1 MKKFFIGLLSVFL
14 LIGAGI
20 LSACGS
26 NKVTLSLSSDY
37 VSIRLYSG
45 AEEGDIAQVTATVSG
60 GSSSISLINN
70 SQDKFS
76 YLTSTLSGGRTL
88 ITITGKSEGNGTLI
102 VRTAEGN
109 QLKTIN
115 VGVYSEVSAMTAKQE
130 EQTPYKNFAVRGA
143 TTQLDEN
150 ALITFS
156 PSENSRRTITWTF
169 ADGLLQTSGARIEGT
184 SLIIDEDYAQDTIVV
199 YPTTEKGVTIESGI
213 TLPVIEKIESA
224 LSLSY
229 SYSKSTDF
237 TAITEAVNL
246 NIVPNFAEDEESTL
260 YIKVNYIGNLS
271 ISHSVVDSLGQDA
284 QDKVLITQDGYD
296 TEGYPI
302 YQVVINDD
310 YKDKDI
316 NENFVITFNIG
327 YQQYDYSISTADT
340 PITLVARERVNNIRL
355 TNGDGEE
362 ITNGQSQVY
371 YSEYSNHYGEYYTV
385 DILPTTVQALN
396 NGYNISVEYTSAVT
410 DIIDGDL
417 SPITMYYYDN
427 VNDATR
433 EIRLVKNDN
442 GVFVTETPVSYSQ
455 IYIKANSNLLSS
467 ADGVV
472 DITFTSQ
479 ENPLVSKTIKAN
491 LIKAV
496 AEEDFVFEDAD
507 FSVNSSQRND
517 GGQINIEKEFTLN
530 GQTTIEGLLDVVTDS
545 SNVTLRLEQVS
556 NTNNSVTFKLILTLL
571 PSSYGITSTD
581 HYYFVNANGLQSETF
596 TIDIFLPL
604 EFANITFNNS
614 SDSVSSYKTSNVYY
628 DSTFSAIT
636 GDSTYNSTSY
646 LMLKNGST
654 TPINYRYNSSNGNQ
668 AVASIDVK
676 FFDYMTNDYSYEV
689 EDFKNLL
696 NSQDGLQTIFNGL
709 TSVSSYAYF
718 ASDNNS
724 ITTKNVGYT
733 YAVVSFTG
741 KGSGDNVDEN
751 GMVTFYRI
759 ILIESYI
766 YPGGFSIDNR
776 NVNLYARNTVATS
789 DQEST
794 TTTVNIDFNN
804 INITYD
810 DLSNFSFVSTR
821 KDSNGN
827 SIMGEMS
834 LNEENRSITWENGR
848 YTIENIVITSTGI
861 SFNIIALNT
870 MGQGSFSDELEVH
883 YRLAVDT
890 DQGIIN
896 RDCFWT
902 TINISIVDAQRV
914 ESVSW
919 DNASDDG
926 VYFEVGSDEIQYL
939 TFKTTPTNAR
949 NNSLMYVIT
958 DEDNNASTL
967 LLNVDSEIREDAVGL
982 SLNHNITEGING
994 YIYVLPQ
1001 DASYDNVITFYYKS
1015 NSVEYSGTV
1024 SVYDLSKTCSIS
1036 AFADMSWYEFLTGHA
1051 YFKSHTTGD
1060 VYDEI
1065 AFADILLRIDFT
1077 VADGRDFDHAY
1088 RIYDENGFN
1097 NIDPDTYYTVM
1108 NNIELTSERKPIS
1121 IFNGGLQGN
1130 SEDITIIYNNDNL
1143 IANNFAVTLNGTIR
1157 NITFT
1162 GNVTGY
1168 GFVVDTVS
1176 ESGLIE
1182 NVTVD
1187 VNELYPSTLS
1197 TQADTGV
1204 GGIAGTN
1211 NGTIRDSSVL
1221 GLNITASGNASYVG
1235 GIAGINAGT
1244 IYGSS
1249 VEFYNL
1255 NSIDETGTKAN
1266 AFSGGF
1272 VGGIAGQIVPS
1283 MTSATPSIEN
1293 SYVYNYTNQT
1303 SLSGISGVGAIIG
1316 YISTGSDVRIY
1327 KSFAV
1332 VYAPS
1337 GNMQAIYDSQGTVNS
1352 QSDYYIATKSNSSY
1366 SVMYYHGTNLSTGE
1380 TTGTSTNL
1388 VREGDDQF
1396 QSYVNSGYPHYPDVY
1411 QEPSVTT
1418 VNYPIQT
1425 YTDLNGYYR
1434 SLAVNENKG
1443 ILFYYS
1449 IDAMDLTESEQRDLD
1464 ALNTIT
1470 LAELVGEESISRNV
1484 IISSSNNRVID
1495 VKNNELIIRAT
1506 GDANITLSS
1515 KQDVTLSKTIAVKV
1529 LYGLSP
1535 MIVSW
1540 IDNAGNTNVVTN
1552 NSIINI
1558 QKTKTINFDF
1568 NFEKTYLTLGAG
1580 ATVYDFTQN
1589 DLKIAFEAVKADEDA
1604 EGKEVSISSTASAM
1618 SYQAIT
1624 DMNSVDTL
1632 VEFMPSVTAISG
1644 GNDSDYNTAVTE
1656 AFKKNF
1662 TISPSDGVIS
1672 FSVSE
1677 EGVPITPSTTA
1688 TLQVQIETTA
1698 QNDYQGFYPKITYN
1712 GRELV
1717 RKNGSITS
1725 GKNDLG
1731 LYYSATY
1738 NYSID
1743 RDSEPIL
1750 TAFVNLSSV
1759 KENEMSYTYQ
1769 FEITFA
1775 VADDYK
1781 SQVDQDMDFVVSFAS
1796 ASGSDSQYQNNGSST
1811 FELHLTRQQFT
1822 NIDVSNYSIASSQW
1836 WRDNNGNYYLQHTRD
1851 KLVGVVAPGSSSI
1864 LQISINP
1871 EFAYYDYME
1880 LSYSNAS
1887 VSNALSFQLLRPKS
1901 DFVDGSDSN
1910 QFIEVDS
1917 ENIQYIG
1924 DRVIYRP
1931 TDEEKLNGAI
1941 YFKVYVNTTVQSDN
1955 IINLTASFF
1964 NSEGGEPIS
1973 QVTSYLSISYLAEAQ
1988 VTIDGENTAYVAKG
2002 SSAEVQVQVRE
2013 DQELDSLTLSADL
2026 AMQGVSI
2033 SDISTPSTDPI
2044 TGIKTY
2050 TATLTLQIN
2059 ATATDN
2065 IITVQAQVSREIN
2078 DTEEVKL
2085 TYAYARIVEFK
2096 VDGENAVISDA
2107 DTENNLT
2114 VWLNV
2119 PKAFSVTYNLYPESY
2134 NYDTSDPESVETVNK
2149 LNEARQAFLDS
2160 QLYHNAPLANGQ
2172 EDLSVI
2178 NNTYAINYTINDEGN
2193 SLVAEPLSSRIVY
2206 VTQNGYSPVNDAGD
2220 GSSLSF
2226 SFDNEN
2232 NSVSISGNR
2241 VVTGVQLAIVTYVYT
2256 NGTVTPFYTRF
2267 TVNVK
2272 VYSDKDIPV
2281 SLYNATE
2288 FLNLDPAKYSSS
2300 ELPSAEDYILMN
2312 DIVIENYNPFDTT
2325 LIRSLD
2331 GNGYTI
2337 FIKSFDTSI
2346 TSSTKNIALFNNV
2359 LEDTTLKNVRVNL
2372 YNGGQIDLDISGFGT
2387 SSGTINIA
2395 GFAINNSGV
2404 ITNCEVVSYYSDD
2417 FVAGELGDI
2426 LVPACVQ
2433 HNNNAGINITLRNGA
2448 GTEPININSTSR
2460 IIPTVAGFVINNSGS
2475 ITNSRVGGDS
2485 VIVAGETI
2493 YTTMNGE
2500 QVPSGYVSA
2509 EEIELGIFYIEGQG
2523 NISGFIDTNSGAIS
2537 SSFAKNIDI
2546 TNESANFVTSGF
2558 VNRTTSNSQIIGS
2571 YVEGLESPDMDY
2583 SNAANVAA
2591 GNFAREGSSLK
2602 SKTGVI
2608 TGFVNQNDG
2617 VISDSYSNILIANED
2632 TTQGVYLAS
2641 GFVYINNSLIEN
2653 CYSASQI
2660 QNLKFNQ
2667 INFSGVDENGNLLAN
2682 GTYINCYYYD
2692 KSMYEGDSS
2701 SSNTTE
2707 SLYNTGVVIITNP
2720 LDTTVYYGFSLAD
2733 SEKDGIWRMDATRGI
2748 TLIEANTI
2756 SYSNRYVVEVD
2767 EDYEGATGSNA
2778 HVNGLYI
2785 LMYSTLQLEGSG
2797 RTINTSLGGENNPI
2811 LIADENDFAEVFGNS
2826 TSTNVQQYYNNS
2838 YIWGTYRLVNDI
2850 DLRDVVS
2857 DNSRVLPST
2866 TRAFAGILY
2875 GNGFEISNISIT
2887 ADDNRYLSYGLFA
2900 SIEPRNNTLPIVT
2913 NLTLNVSQVDAG
2925 NSILV
2930 GGLSGY
2936 IKNSYIINVSI
2947 NMSAG
2952 SGTVSGAN
2960 FAGALTGLAI
2970 GNNVFKRIEI
2980 TNPTVYAIKYNSLGI
2995 SDYMTTSKLY
3005 EFRNDVE
3012 NNLSITTPVNSTFA
3026 RRLESYSYAGS
3037 AIGYVD
3043 NYSSQATG
3051 FNANSEVYSVDNIKV
3066 SGIVNVRGEVAGG
3079 VFGLT
3084 GYQTNINDVGIE
3096 ITAPM
3101 ANNQSHII
3109 AMKYFAGGV
3118 VGQSFAKLTRVYAEY
3133 DSTTQYNIESNIGR
3147 YYQGNMT
3154 VERGATDIFYLP
3166 TSEYGY
3172 TQKYV
3177 GGLVGYAESG
3187 LIEIAYS
3194 KLNVI
3199 STSAEYVG
3207 GIVGGLEL
3215 DDSKTAY
3222 RYSTSKV
3229 SGSLYSTFVFNEVY
3243 ATGDVRAQEEEVK
3256 TTPNAGGI
3264 VGVIKGK
3271 SKNVAFL
3278 SVNPLN
3284 YISSTNYST
3293 GEEYLVNSTNASN
3306 IIGVNLLVGSVYA
3319 SSELSSGGSTWIEEN
3334 ITKTNYTDYF
3344 TIYKVLPNQEGVS
3357 DDSTASSNLTAETS
3371 VAVYESY
3378 FFNGQKRFFNLFGN
3392 FEARIEN
3399 NQENDQYYAIVS
3411 PYAYSSIV
3419 AGRSYT
3425 QEAFL
3430 SSGLWFSTNWDHDSL
3445 DQLFPTIRYQTTTSL
3460 IYLDAYQES
3469 IENAQNIMENNPNV
3483 TIVVRGYPTKESTEA
3498 DIVDIDLSEYV
3509 GSGQYFIP
3517 DTFTGTLVRYTSSA
3531 SLIIDAPLADAL
3543 QPGVSL
3549 INLSISFI
3557 PNSTSSSDGQVEVSA
3572 QGLVANSITEATISN
3587 LTLNIGTTKGIKLTG
3602 DSSSNF
3608 GLIAGEIA
3616 STSLDGITIHNGA
3629 TYTYNVSATPI
3640 TNAGI
3645 SSGTALLAVGD
3656 EDTNSDINV
3665 GLIAGSF
3672 VQNSTVR
3679 ITTVDGIKFEGFPKS
3694 DNGSN
3699 FNLLSVTSDGAIN
3712 VGGYFGQVTKGNG
3725 ALDLRINIYDINKIS
3740 YSSPSSPSSQS
3751 PYASINVTGGS
3762 GSNINLGGYFGSA
3775 SGLNRLGVHN
3785 DEQINTN
3792 ITLFANSSDDS
3803 KSINSIYAG
3812 ILAGSVTSSSM
3823 NSTNMQGSDIYGHLK
3838 IANDVTVNTLNAGG
3852 LIGSMTASAN
3862 LSYSNANSVN
3872 FEVVAVSSASDV
3884 TGNYS
3889 SLEDLNRNNLT
3900 RNDDGF
3906 YSYGTEA
3913 SRVNVGKGNVGGLV
3927 GYLEGSA
3934 FTANGLSVNNQAMG
3948 ISTNTESTN
3957 GYSFR
3962 LNATGSVNTGSV
3974 AGYVGSSSTLRISGT
3989 VQTATYFDVV
3999 SNHQDGIISI
4009 GGAVGNVDN
4018 ATSVAIGDSSN
4029 GYLYSGAAFVSAKH
4043 INYGGTVGYS
4053 NNSLLSVT
4061 RNLTAGVL
4069 KVYGSNSEG
4078 GTVNAGGFIGNINAG
4093 STTLSGNV
4101 AIGDVFIEYD
4111 DSSMQNE
4118 VNNPSSLQTLSIYYF
4133 GGLIGFFET
4142 NNSGDA
4148 TITAQN
4154 NATLF
4159 SNHNARYNDNKGTV
4173 GALFGSNVT
4182 NKSDAN
4188 ATINGNYYS
4197 HGVNLTSEDQTA
4209 YGTDLGYSEA
4219 YTNNGG
4225 YGANAVEQNEE
4236 QQDGYFIL
4244 SESNIGSI
4252 YNLSS
4257 STMKNWLNA
4266 YNSAGSKISPI
4277 LINNSNINIDNE
4289 HKPEMKFNGL
4299 NYYSL
4304 SSNIAFATSL
4314 YLNGDTNN
4322 KQLENIAIIGNG
4334 MIYSSDAYTATLVDS
4349 LTGFSYISS
4358 MSVDVDINLT
4368 DNGGGLV
4375 NKMYDNSMVYAVQ
4388 VRGTLEATGTNSIS
4402 LGGIVGTMYSG
4413 KIYDSST
4420 NLTLVYRAGNG
4431 NNEYNTGVIANANVY
4446 GITGT
4451 SDTLAEDKTSQNG
4464 DKYIVNTYATGKI
4477 QTMIDTNIYAFA
4489 NTTDKTLIDGT
4500 YTITKIDWN
4509 DYTTASKMTI
4519 ADSNGTILAYGGSG
4533 TISNS
4538 YYDLNALNLKGDTNL
4553 NNDINEGD
4561 MGAVSYDGNLKTRN
4575 KKAEKGS
4582 SETLFKSTAGL
4593 SSEFTSDIWFNSG
4606 YPTLKYGF
4614 MKISSLATADKSK
4627 FVNSSSLSGDD
4638 KDTYVEE
4645 TTYTRLA
4652 NNTKPTASN
4661 IATSAFDYYY
4671 LIPDYNVL
4679 TDLNNIKQ
4687 TSLDQ
4692 HNNKEIY
4699 INNFA
4704 LTNDIDMSRTTNSVT
4719 NASTALL
4726 NFVFNDGIFD
4736 GQSYT
4741 IDNLE
4746 QPLYHAIGL
4755 SDVAEK
4761 KDEEGNITTVA
4772 QDYTTIVK
4780 NLRITN
4786 ANVSNA
4792 GILAAG
4798 QITNATISNIT
4809 LSGSVNGLWKYS
4821 RAITADNETNSQAN
4835 NTEYVQYI
4843 TVGAL
4848 APFARNSYIF
4858 AVTNMA
4864 TVTVKEENSI
4874 SVAYNG
4880 SNSKNNTENGV
4891 SVGGIIG
4898 TSNDNKIV
4906 FSSNYGNVNTIA
4918 QIMLTVDNITSTTR
4932 SINTG
4937 GVVGAVVGGSISYSY
4952 NAASVLNNYADT
4964 NASSLSSNKGF
4975 FYTGGVAG
4983 YADSYNGT
4991 WPTFSYTYNSGVV
5004 KSGNKSN
5011 GIASINNQSVAVRAY
5026 AGGIVGYS
5034 AEAETTVDNSY
5045 NYGTVEALGKNGEYG
5060 FKYVDDNGTLKF
5072 AMYQKSIRNVYA
5084 YAIGYNVST
5093 SNAGALGT
5101 FKIYTGSQA
5110 EGKYLNYVPDS
5121 VFANGASSEKNDWLY
5136 TEDYSEM
5143 ADSVTQAFEKETD
5156 ELTSAYSYWSGFDNN
5171 WDDLWNALSS
5181 LGNIVASLFRPLNVD
5196 ANKSQYKFNLD
5207 KIVPNDGDEADV
5219 SILAYNSYGIPSSFS
5234 VKMEFE
5240 ITLNYK
5246 STGTRSS
5253 QVDILNLIS
5262 GWTVGIVIGNLASAV
5277 VSNML
5282 PGVGQAAAAGFLSL
5296 AMTTL
5301 AVSMTAAIVTG
5312 VGKLITIINNGLG
5325 DLGADYNA
5333 DNVLSGYDYYSI
5345 KLPATDLSFYY
5356 DQQLYNDGSQD
5367 IAVDDDNL
5375 LNSENVNATEDIR
5388 NTVNQA
5394 TSSDTAMNTSI
5405 DINGTTYNIA
5415 NNENI
5420 SSLLQAG
5427 VAMGSG
5433 TLTTSTLPYINNIGV
5448 YDITIESTSGSYSN
5462 VNATITSIS
5471 RNADGSVTFN
5481 YNYYTV
5487 ADEKGN
5493 AITGKYNVTI
5503 TCDYSQN
5510 YSFTTDKFSY
5520 VYLNDREFGIK
5531 LKDIFITDE
5540 NKEQAGVL
5548 DFNLNNLLFED
5559 DTIYYEDD
5567 GNRKTYDQVVML
5579 TKLDSNNNW
5588 LNETIYLAYQNN
5600 MLIYIPN
5607 TYLGSGRAVNKL
5619 TTMNEDDQEI
5629 DVDVIDENTY
5639 SLFTNLFSNTNYGMY
5654 IATGETTTET
5664 LSFNQGGS
5672 NSYQFTEE
5680 DLPGSISEKIE
5691 LSYGASKDLNSSS
5704 TSSIEN
5710 DSVSFIVKPTINS
5723 VESVTNDIEFNG
5735 SVIATYNNVDS
5746 VWQVSQDTISYTYN
5760 DQEYEISL
5768 SAIDGGIQMSIA
5780 NLNAIDNDTL
5790 NALISD
5796 IQRKITSQTSTIGQI
5811 TSNTNVALTYE
5822 YTLNPV
5828 GDFNSIGVYNKTAVL
5843 AYDVSGSTWVID
5855 ESVIESLEIF
5865 NNTGLSVQLAGNIL
5879 TFSVTGN
5886 SSTIDN
5892 TKTTIENFMSSIDM
5906 YYEDFTDT
5914 KTYEKGTAIT
5924 SKKIIST
5931 KDNDDFS
5938 VQYTVQSSLYEIT
5951 SKDNRL
5957 NVREDSTITVSLN
5970 SGNINISDGGYTLNG
5985 INVRVGTIKTQISK
5999 ELEWKLTRTDSVK
6012 GETAPSGSGY
6022 IKITG
6027 ENDKKIIRSI
6037 QSLNQGFSDDMPI
6050 IIKADDN
6057 IVTGIFSEQSISNSD
6072 VGEYN
6077 LVLDVDSSLGVVD
6090 NKLYVKMITNRKL
6103 NDNKID
6109 GVELEFYANHKLDQ
6123 DNNITIKYTMI
6134 LQEELLTYNME
6145 YLDENSSIFIY
6156 SLEKSTTSSVET
6168 SNLNEIG
6175 TLARLTLNDDGTYSF
6190 YAPSNEEEKNTSTYL
6205 VANIKEDNN
6214 LVYYSTLVAKENN
6227 ENEYDIEKCET
6238 ASTSGGPRSGN
6249 IEYIGQ
6255 VDSIYE
6261 INGKMYYFNK
6271 YSTGGVNYT
6280 LSDSTSTT
6288 LLDPN
6293 FDKFSI
6299 KLTTAA
6305 GDNNIS
6311 ISRELIDEIEFLVS
6325 NVDISSEANLMPDYS
6340 IAIINDSEIAL
6351 NGKYHIS
6358 DTFKLNYMNAEGGI
6372 SESEI
6377 KTSKVVNE
6385 YKKATVTY
6393 PEYQPHQIATGISDF
6408 GKFTVTKVDYVISQ
6422 IDDNGNIN
6430 IYLPSSTAPA
6440 STTIT
6445 ISVHPDNDSA
6455 ICEITA
6461 TTEETLDLDQENPIS
6476 TGAMESTKPTVAAP
6490 IILVNDIVLNDTT
6503 VTSHSPNV
6511 SIIGND
6517 YYISYSGRTLFA
6529 DSSADNQTYIKD
6541 LVILVENTLD
6551 DEYRGA
6557 IYSTFGKDANNND
6570 INDGIVIKNL
6580 KMFGSL
6586 SSYNNENPA
6595 LIAANGTFDDIESF
6609 VNIDARFDLSVS
6621 GEVVNHTQKTLS
6633 LFGNSKNIVN
6643 SDNTIN
6649 TDVAITNYGLIVV
6662 PNGIDGVNG
6671 EHGNDTNVSGTD
6683 GKVGEDG
6690 ASIQAFSNANANNS
6704 KVMSNSGILRVG
6716 DGGNAGAGG
6725 STYYVLGTD
6734 GIADS
6739 NGDGIADAKDSAEF
6753 SENDASIGK
6762 AATKES
6768 VSINDDGE
6776 EVKTT
6781 VAGVG
6786 EEGTISGFK
6795 DGSESISYAGSIALN
6810 GVQGRRPF
6818 YEILFQSKS
6827 LGNAATIDPLKDYHL
6842 LIIDGK
6848 GNQALTFDGSHGDNF
6863 VSYNEETGGG
6873 INTLSDKQKKLLA
6886 YLFGFGYNS
6895 NDGFYYSDETGSP
6908 IVPTD
6913 EDGNVKVADNDKYN

>member
-1 MKKFFIGLLSVFL
+1 MKFTARCLKYSFFTDIKQGGRMKKFFIGLLSVFL

-70 SQDKFS
+70 SQDKFGYS
-76 YLTSTLSGGRTL
+76 TSTLSGGRTL
-88 ITITGKSEGNGTLI
+88 ITITGKGEGNGTLI

-109 QLKTIN
+109 QSKTIN
-115 VGVYSEVSAMTAKQE
+115 VEVYSEVSAMSAKQE

-213 TLPVIEKIESA
+213 TLPVIDKITSA

-246 NIVPNFAEDEESTL
+246 NIVPNFAEDEQSTL

-302 YQVVINDD
+302 YQVVINED

-327 YQQYDYSISTADT
+327 YQQYDSSISTADT

-355 TNGDGEE
+355 TNVDGEE

-371 YSEYSNHYGEYYTV
+371 YSEYSNDYGEYYTV

-410 DIIDGDL
+410 NIIDGDL

-427 VNDATR
+427 VNGATR

-442 GVFVTETPVSYSQ
+442 GAFVTETPVSYSQ

-496 AEEDFVFEDAD
+496 AEEDFEFEDAD

-571 PSSYGITSTD
+571 PTSYGITSTD

-614 SDSVSSYKTSNVYY
+614 SDSVSSSKTSSVYY

-636 GDSTYNSTSY
+636 GNSTYNSTSY

-676 FFDYMTNDYSYEV
+676 FFDYMTNDHSYEV

-696 NSQDGLQTIFNGL
+696 NSQDGLQEIFDGL

-766 YPGGFSIDNR
+766 YPGGFSINNR
-776 NVNLYARNTVATS
+776 YVNLYARNTVATS

-821 KDSNGN
+821 EDSNGN
-827 SIMGEMS
+827 SIMGEMY
-834 LNEENRSITWENGR
+834 LNEENRSITWKNGR

-902 TINISIVDAQRV
+902 TISISIVDAQRV

-926 VYFEVGSDEIQYL
+926 VYFEVGSEETQYL

-982 SLNHNITEGING
+982 RLNHNITEGING

-1036 AFADMSWYEFLTGHA
+1036 AFAGMSWYEFLTGHA

-1065 AFADILLRIDFT
+1065 SFADILLRIDFT

-1088 RIYDENGFN
+1088 RIYDEKGFN
-1097 NIDPDTYYTVM
+1097 KIDPDTYYTVM
-1108 NNIELTSERKPIS
+1108 NNIELTSERNRIS

-1130 SEDITIIYNNDNL
+1130 SEDITIIYNNDNS
-1143 IANNFAVTLNGTIR
+1143 IANNFAETLNGTIR

-1197 TQADTGV
+1197 TQADAGV

-1211 NGTIRDSSVL
+1211 NGTISNSSVL
-1221 GLNITASGNASYVG
+1221 GLNITAENAYVG

-1255 NSIDETGTKAN
+1255 KSLDETGTTKAN
-1266 AFSGGF
+1266 AFSGGY
-1272 VGGIAGQIVPS
+1272 VGGIVGQIVQS
-1283 MTSATPSIEN
+1283 TTSTTPTIEN
-1293 SYVYNYTNQT
+1293 SYVYNYTSQYT
-1303 SLSGISGVGAIIG
+1303 LSGLDGVGAIVGNIA
-1316 YISTGSDVRIY
+1316 TDANVTIY

-1332 VYAPS
+1332 VWYE
-1337 GNMQAIYDSQGTVNS
+1337 GDMFAIGTNDGGTINN

-1366 SVMYYHGTNLSTGE
+1366 RVMYYYGTNLSTGE

-1434 SLAVNENKG
+1434 SLEVNDKKG

-1470 LAELVGEESISRNV
+1470 LAELVGEESISRNI
-1484 IISSSNNRVID
+1484 IISSSNKKVVD

-1506 GDANITLSS
+1506 GDVSITLSS

-1580 ATVYDFTQN
+1580 ATNYDFTQN
-1589 DLKIAFEAVKADEDA
+1589 DLTIEYKAVKADEDA
-1604 EGKEVSISSTASAM
+1604 EGDVVSISSTASAM

-1624 DMNSVDTL
+1624 NMNSVDTL
-1632 VEFMPSVTAISG
+1632 VEFMPSVTAINGVS
-1644 GNDSDYNTAVTE
+1644 DSDYNTAVTE

-1698 QNDYQGFYPKITYN
+1698 QNDYQGFYPKIAYN

-1717 RKNGSITS
+1717 RENGPITS
-1725 GKNDLG
+1725 GENASG
-1731 LYYSATY
+1731 QLYYSATY

-1750 TAFVNLSSV
+1750 TAYVNLSSASQNG
-1759 KENEMSYTYQ
+1759 EGESARSYIYR
-1769 FEITFA
+1769 FDITFS
-1775 VADDYK
+1775 VYDKYK

-1822 NIDVSNYSIASSQW
+1822 NIDVSNYSIAKSEW
-1836 WRDNNGNYYLQHTRD
+1836 TTLNNNNYYLQHTRK

-1901 DFVDGSDSN
+1901 DFVANAESDL
-1910 QFIEVDS
+1910 FVEVNS
-1917 ENIQYIG
+1917 ANIQYIG

-1931 TDEEKLNGAI
+1931 TDKEKLIGAI

-2002 SSAEVQVQVRE
+2002 SSAEVRVQVRE
-2013 DQELDSLTLSADL
+2013 DQELDSLTLSADS

-2033 SDISTPSTDPI
+2033 SDISTPSSDPI

-2059 ATATDN
+2059 ATADNN

-2085 TYAYARIVEFK
+2085 TNAYARVVEFK

-2134 NYDTSDPESVETVNK
+2134 NYDTSDHESVETVNK
-2149 LNEARQAFLDS
+2149 LNEVRQEFLDS
-2160 QLYHNAPLANGQ
+2160 QLYHNAEG
-2172 EDLSVI
+2172 LSVI
-2178 NNTYAINYTINDEGN
+2178 DNTYAINYTIDDKGEK
-2193 SLVAEPLSSRIVY
+2193 LVDEPLSNRIVY

-2226 SFDNEN
+2226 SFDNN
-2232 NSVSISGNR
+2232 NSVIISGNR
-2241 VVTGVQLAIVTYVYT
+2241 KVTGVQLAIVTYVYT

-2272 VYSDKDIPV
+2272 VYSDEDIPI
-2281 SLYNATE
+2281 SIYNATE
-2288 FLNLDPAKYSSS
+2288 FLNLDPSKYSSS
-2300 ELPSAEDYILMN
+2300 DLPSAEDYILMN
-2312 DIVIENYNPFDTT
+2312 DIVLEDYNPFDTT

-2359 LEDTTLKNVRVNL
+2359 LEDTTLKNIRVNL

-2523 NISGFIDTNSGAIS
+2523 NISGFVDMNSGAIS

-2546 TNESANFVTSGF
+2546 TNESANFITSGF

-2571 YVEGLESPDMDY
+2571 YVEGLESPDIDY
-2583 SNAANVAA
+2583 SNAAKVAA
-2591 GNFAREGSSLK
+2591 ENFAREGSSLK
-2602 SKTGVI
+2602 SRTGII

-2617 VISDSYSNILIANED
+2617 VIGDSYSNILIANED

-2707 SLYNTGVVIITNP
+2707 SLYNTGVVIVTNP
-2720 LDTTVYYGFSLAD
+2720 LDTTVYYGFSIAD
-2733 SEKDGIWRMDATRGI
+2733 SERDGIWRMDATRGI

-2797 RTINTSLGGENNPI
+2797 RVINTSLGGANNPI
-2811 LIADENDFAEVFGNS
+2811 LIADEDEFAEVFGNS
-2826 TSTNVQQYYNNS
+2826 NSSNIQQYYNNS

-2850 DLRDVVS
+2850 DLRTIVS

-2952 SGTVSGAN
+2952 SGNISGAN

-2980 TNPTVYAIKYNSLGI
+2980 TDPTVYAIKYNSLGI

-3051 FNANSEVYSVDNIKV
+3051 FNANSEVYSVDNVKV

-3109 AMKYFAGGV
+3109 AMKYFAGGI

-3133 DSTTQYNIESNIGR
+3133 DSTTQYNIESKIGS

-3194 KLNVI
+3194 KLNVVAVN
-3199 STSAEYVG
+3199 AEYVG

-3215 DDSKTAY
+3215 DDSKVAY
-3222 RYSTSKV
+3222 RYSTAKV
-3229 SGSLYSTFVFNEVY
+3229 AGSLYSTFVFNEVY

-3256 TTPNAGGI
+3256 TAPNAGGI

-3293 GEEYLVNSTNASN
+3293 GEEYLIGNTNINISS

-3319 SSELSSGGSTWIEEN
+3319 SSELSSGGSTWVEEN
-3334 ITKTNYTDYF
+3334 ITKSNYADYF
-3344 TIYKVLPNQEGVS
+3344 TIYKALPNQEGVS
-3357 DDSTASSNLTAETS
+3357 EDSPVSSGITAKTS

-3392 FEARIEN
+3392 FEADIEE
-3399 NQENDQYYAIVS
+3399 NQESELFYAIVS
-3411 PYAYSSIV
+3411 PYAYSNIT

-3425 QEAFL
+3425 QEAFIN
-3430 SSGLWFSTNWDHDSL
+3430 SGLWFSTNWNHDGAA
-3445 DQLFPTIRYQTTTSL
+3445 QLFPTIRYQTTTSL

-3469 IENAQNIMENNPNV
+3469 ISQVHNIMQNNPYV
-3483 TIVVRGYPTKESTEA
+3483 TVVVRGYPSAESTVTE
-3498 DIVDIDLSEYV
+3498 IVDIDLREY
-3509 GSGQYFIP
+3509 GDGNYFVP
-3517 DTFTGTLVRYTSSA
+3517 DNFAGTIVRYIGDA
-3531 SLIIDAPLADAL
+3531 NLIIDAPLTDSIS
-3543 QPGVSL
+3543 PGVSL
-3549 INLSISFI
+3549 VNLSISFI
-3557 PNSTSSSDGQVEVSA
+3557 PRESSTSTPVELSSHGII
-3572 QGLVANSITEATISN
+3572 ANSITGATISN
-3587 LTLNIGTTKGIKLTG
+3587 LTLNIGTSSSSIKLNGSTG
-3602 DSSSNF
+3602 STGESTTSYLDF
-3608 GLIAGEIA
+3608 GLIAGNIYD
-3616 STSLDGITIHNGA
+3616 TNINGITIHNGA
-3629 TYTYNVSATPI
+3629 EYSSNSAEDPTRYN
-3640 TNAGI
+3640 GI
-3645 SSGTALLAVGD
+3645 SSGTPLLIVD
-3656 EDTNSDINV
+3656 RERDTNLEINV
-3665 GLIAGSF
+3665 GLIAGRF
-3672 VQNSTVR
+3672 TQNSAVQ
-3679 ITTVDGIKFEGFPKS
+3679 ITSIDGIVFEEFPTS
-3694 DNGSN
+3694 SELN
-3699 FNLLSVTSDGAIN
+3699 FNLISAASDVATMN
-3712 VGGYFGQVTKGNG
+3712 VGGYFGSVEKSSG
-3725 ALDLRINIYDINKIS
+3725 ALDLRININDINGI
-3740 YSSPSSPSSQS
+3740 SPSLSGNSAF
-3751 PYASINVTGGS
+3751 ASIYVNGKCEEEST
-3762 GSNINLGGYFGSA
+3762 INLGGYFGYVT
-3775 SGLNRLGVHN
+3775 GLNRLGVHN
-3785 DEQINTN
+3785 EENVVTNILLYINSEQDKINT
-3792 ITLFANSSDDS
+3792 
-3803 KSINSIYAG
+3803 INSGIIAG
-3812 ILAGSVTSSSM
+3812 GIESSTI
-3823 NSTNMQGSDIYGHLK
+3823 NSANMQGSDLYGHLK
-3838 IANDVTVNTLNAGG
+3838 IASGVTVNTLNAGG
-3852 LIGSMTASAN
+3852 IAGIMTSSTN
-3862 LSYSNANSVN
+3862 LSYTNASSVN
-3872 FEVVAVSSASDV
+3872 FEVVATSSI
-3884 TGNYS
+3884 TGDYS
-3889 SLEDLNRNNLT
+3889 SLEDLDRNQLSLNEGET
-3900 RNDDGF
+3900 VH
-3906 YSYGTEA
+3906 SYGTET
-3913 SRVNVGKGNVGGLV
+3913 SRVNVENANVGGLV
-3927 GYLEGSA
+3927 GSLEGSA
-3934 FTANGLSVNNQAMG
+3934 FSANGLSVNNQVMG

-3962 LNATGSVNTGSV
+3962 LNATGTVNTGSI
-3974 AGYVGSSSTLRISGT
+3974 AGYVGSGSVLRTSGT

-3999 SNHQDGIISI
+3999 STNTSDNSTNI
-4009 GGAVGNVDN
+4009 GGAVGMVTSSDGATTNV
-4018 ATSVAIGDSSN
+4018 TIGDSAT
-4029 GYLYSGAAFVSAKH
+4029 GYLYSGAAFVNANK
-4043 INYGGTVGYS
+4043 INYGGTIGYS
-4053 NNSLLSVT
+4053 DNSTVNVSTNV
-4061 RNLTAGVL
+4061 TAGVL

-4078 GTVNAGGFIGNINAG
+4078 GTVNAGGFIGNIYAG
-4093 STTLSGNV
+4093 LTTLSRNV

-4118 VNNPSSLQTLSIYYF
+4118 VNNPTNLQTLSSYYF
-4133 GGLIGFFET
+4133 GGLIGVINTDT
-4142 NNSGDA
+4142 NGNA

-4159 SNHNARYNDNKGTV
+4159 TNHNARYSDTESKTV
-4173 GALFGSNVT
+4173 GALFGSSFT
-4182 NKSDAN
+4182 NNNQSGAV
-4188 ATINGNYYS
+4188 INGNYYS
-4197 HGVNLTSEDQTA
+4197 HGVNLISEDQTD
-4209 YGTDLGYSEA
+4209 YGYDIGYSSA
-4219 YTNNGG
+4219 YAYNGG
-4225 YGANAVEQNEE
+4225 YNSNAST
-4236 QQDGYFIL
+4236 GSYIL
-4244 SESNIGSI
+4244 ADSSTGSIFNISTATMRTFLSTYSNESN
-4252 YNLSS
+4252 
-4257 STMKNWLNA
+4257 K
-4266 YNSAGSKISPI
+4266 GSKINPI
-4277 LINNSNINIDNE
+4277 TIDSSTLSQNTT
-4289 HKPEMKFNGL
+4289 FNGMT
-4299 NYYSL
+4299 YYV
-4304 SSNIAFATSL
+4304 
-4314 YLNGDTNN
+4314 
-4322 KQLENIAIIGNG
+4322 IGNNYRVADSLTIG
-4334 MIYSSDAYTATLVDS
+4334 GTQDLTNVAILGSGIVYNGEAYTATLANS
-4349 LTGFSYISS
+4349 LRDFSYISS
-4358 MSVDVDINLT
+4358 MSVDVDIDLNG
-4368 DNGGGLV
+4368 NGGGLV
-4375 NKMYDNSMVYAVQ
+4375 NNMYDNSMVYAVQ
-4388 VRGTLEATGTNSIS
+4388 VRGTLEATGEDSIS
-4402 LGGIVGTMYSG
+4402 IGGIVGTMYSG

-4451 SDTLAEDKTSQNG
+4451 NDTLAEGKTSQIT

-4533 TISNS
+4533 TINNS
-4538 YYDLNALNLKGDTNL
+4538 YYDLNAFNLKGDTNF

-4575 KKAEKGS
+4575 KKAEKGRSGTLFNMPIS
-4582 SETLFKSTAGL
+4582 SENNNSMSL
-4593 SSEFTSDIWFNSG
+4593 SNLNSEFTSDIWFNSG

-4614 MKISSLATADKSK
+4614 MKISSLATADASK

-4652 NNTKPTASN
+4652 NNTKPTASE
-4661 IATSAFDYYY
+4661 IANSNLDYYY
-4671 LIPDYNVL
+4671 LVPDYNVL
-4679 TDLNNIKQ
+4679 TYIRNIKQ
-4687 TSLDQ
+4687 TTSLGQ

-4704 LTNDIDMSRTTNSVT
+4704 LTNDIDMSRTSNSGIILADE
-4719 NASTALL
+4719 NSIIGS
-4726 NFVFNDGIFD
+4726 FNSGIFD

-4741 IDNLE
+4741 IDNLTKS
-4746 QPLYHAIGL
+4746 LFNVIGYTG
-4755 SDVAEK
+4755 
-4761 KDEEGNITTVA
+4761 DELTLI
-4772 QDYTTIVK
+4772 K
-4780 NLRITN
+4780 NLRLTN
-4786 ANVSNA
+4786 ATTSNA
-4792 GILAAG
+4792 GILSAT
-4798 QITNATISNIT
+4798 QIRKSTISNIT
-4809 LSGSVNGLWKYS
+4809 LSGAVTGLYYNKH
-4821 RAITADNETNSQAN
+4821 NSTDENPN
-4835 NTEYVQYI
+4835 NLYI
-4843 TVGAL
+4843 TIGAL
-4848 APFARNSYIF
+4848 APRADESYIF

-4864 TVTVKEENSI
+4864 TVTTS
-4874 SVAYNG
+4874 G
-4880 SNSKNNTENGV
+4880 SEHGNIATDDAGSDQKTYYGV
-4891 SVGGIIG
+4891 SIGGLIG
-4898 TSNDNKIV
+4898 TSIKNNVV
-4906 FSSNYGNVNTIA
+4906 FASNYGNINVTSVTE
-4918 QIMLTVDNITSTTR
+4918 LTEGTNK
-4932 SINTG
+4932 SIN
-4937 GVVGAVVGGSISYSY
+4937 VGGIVGTALTSGMISYSY
-4952 NAASVLNNYADT
+4952 NAASVLNNYAVAN
-4964 NASSLSSNKGF
+4964 NALLSDNTGY
-4975 FYTGGVAG
+4975 FYTGGITG
-4983 YADSYNGT
+4983 YSY
-4991 WPTFSYTYNSGVV
+4991 PTGDNTITYNYTYNSGIV

-5011 GIASINNQSVAVRAY
+5011 GVTTFAQEANTNDTINGISF

-5034 AEAETTVDNSY
+5034 FSVATIVDNSY

-5060 FKYVDDNGTLKF
+5060 FYWGKANNVDSLIIRQD
-5072 AMYQKSIRNVYA
+5072 SIKNVFA
-5084 YAIGYNVST
+5084 YAIGYNITATNVGSSSINYNDT
-5093 SNAGALGT
+5093 NNSN
-5101 FKIYTGSQA
+5101 IYV
-5110 EGKYLNYVPDS
+5110 NN
-5121 VFANGASSEKNDWLY
+5121 VFANGAYLNQYAVIYSIPFSDIKKNMTQEFDFSTSRVENRTWADAWVL
-5136 TEDYSEM
+5136 TEVYG
-5143 ADSVTQAFEKETD
+5143 
-5156 ELTSAYSYWSGFDNN
+5156 L
-5171 WDDLWNALSS
+5171 LSS
-5181 LGNIVASLFRPLNVD
+5181 YHFRLNVD
-5196 ANKSQYKFNLD
+5196 EPFNYGGNNTNTSNL
-5207 KIVPNDGDEADV
+5207 VPLGSDEAYV
-5219 SILAYNSYGIPSSFS
+5219 LSYNSYGMPTSFS
-5234 VKMEFE
+5234 IKVQFSIE
-5240 ITLNYK
+5240 ILLKGAY
-5246 STGTRSS
+5246 
-5253 QVDILNLIS
+5253 
-5262 GWTVGIVIGNLASAV
+5262 VIGSSASSGGIIIPGITQGLATLDYST
-5277 VSNML
+5277 SKGSSWN
-5282 PGVGQAAAAGFLSL
+5282 AATEKEL
-5296 AMTTL
+5296 A
-5301 AVSMTAAIVTG
+5301 
-5312 VGKLITIINNGLG
+5312 TIN
-5325 DLGADYNA
+5325 GADYPTL
-5333 DNVLSGYDYYSI
+5333 NVTTAEYNKYNNSSYAMSNQYLYAQGSDY
-5345 KLPATDLSFYY
+5345 F
-5356 DQQLYNDGSQD
+5356 
-5367 IAVDDDNL
+5367 
-5375 LNSENVNATEDIR
+5375 NSEAKVNTSSQPTDIR
-5388 NTVNQA
+5388 NK
-5394 TSSDTAMNTSI
+5394 I
-5405 DINGTTYNIA
+5405 YA
-5415 NNENI
+5415 NNDTPAESPVYIAGNGYYLADTNNI
-5420 SSLLQAG
+5420 NALLNAG
-5427 VAMGSG
+5427 IASATG
-5433 TLTTSTLPYINNIGV
+5433 TFRSTTLPYINDINAYTITVTPLETEDNKPTYQDVEAYITSITPLDGDDEGV
-5448 YDITIESTSGSYSN
+5448 SIEYLCYAEANGEVALSGNYQITIECN
-5462 VNATITSIS
+5462 FQNDFTIDS
-5471 RNADGSVTFN
+5471 DLFN
-5481 YNYYTV
+5481 
-5487 ADEKGN
+5487 
-5493 AITGKYNVTI
+5493 
-5503 TCDYSQN
+5503 
-5510 YSFTTDKFSY
+5510 F
-5520 VYLNDREFGIK
+5520 VYINERAMGIK
-5531 LKDIFITDE
+5531 INSVMQGEYSLEIGNVLREEGILTDTQNTEDATNRYDTVVQLQSTE
-5540 NKEQAGVL
+5540 NKIIYLGWDGVNEVLVYMPNAYL
-5548 DFNLNNLLFED
+5548 DGQRVNEFKIGDESVNV
-5559 DTIYYEDD
+5559 I
-5567 GNRKTYDQVVML
+5567 TYDNAE
-5579 TKLDSNNNW
+5579 SFINIFNNK
-5588 LNETIYLAYQNN
+5588 TFQ
-5600 MLIYIPN
+5600 
-5607 TYLGSGRAVNKL
+5607 
-5619 TTMNEDDQEI
+5619 
-5629 DVDVIDENTY
+5629 
-5639 SLFTNLFSNTNYGMY
+5639 MY
-5654 IATGETTTET
+5654 IATSETENVA

-5672 NSYQFTEE
+5672 NTYHFTED
-5680 DLPGSISEKIE
+5680 DLPDSIPEEIE
-5691 LSYGASKDLNSSS
+5691 LSYGASQALTSSS
-5704 TSSIEN
+5704 TSSTEN
-5710 DSVSFIVKPTINS
+5710 DSVSFIVKPTLSSDENA
-5723 VESVTNDIEFNG
+5723 TNYIEFNG
-5735 SVIATYNNVDS
+5735 REIAIYNNENS
-5746 VWQVSQDTISYTYN
+5746 EWQVSQTTISYTYN
-5760 DQEYEISL
+5760 DQVYEISL
-5768 SAIDGGIQMSIA
+5768 SAIADGIQMSIA

-5790 NALISD
+5790 NALISE
-5796 IQRKITSQTSTIGQI
+5796 IQKKITSQTSTIGQI
-5811 TSNTNVALTYE
+5811 TSNINVTLTYE
-5822 YTLNPV
+5822 YTLSPV
-5828 GDFNSIGVYNKTAVL
+5828 GNFDSIGVYNNTAVL
-5843 AYDVSGSTWVID
+5843 AYDYDASGSTWVID
-5855 ESVIESLEIF
+5855 ESAIKGLEIF
-5865 NNTGLSVQLAGNIL
+5865 KNTGLSVQLADDKL
-5879 TFSVTGN
+5879 TFSVTVN

-5892 TKTTIENFMSSIDM
+5892 TETIIETFMSSIDM
-5906 YYEDFTDT
+5906 YYEDFTAT
-5914 KTYEKGTAIT
+5914 QTITT
-5924 SKKIIST
+5924 SKTITST
-5931 KDNDDFS
+5931 KDNDDDFS
-5938 VQYTVQSSLYEIT
+5938 VEYTVQSSLAEII
-5951 SKDNRL
+5951 SEDDRL
-5957 NVREDSTITVSLN
+5957 SITGDSTITVSLYKD
-5970 SGNINISDGGYTLNG
+5970 NIDISDGGYTLNG
-5985 INVRVGTIKTQISK
+5985 IDVCVGTISPQISE
-5999 ELEWKLTRTDSVK
+5999 ELQWKLTVIRAIDISGSCYISITNSDRNDIIDSPSTNHNFDDSGPVIKSGDTIVLSIYSSATTTNQDSGEYAVTIQNNELSDIITNGSMYVELSSILNDDLDSIIGLAINGIVANFEGSTDS
-6012 GETAPSGSGY
+6012 EGY
-6022 IKITG
+6022 ITGGNYVLFTPVETVSVDTRATTLSITVSLLDTISQESDLSGQGTPLGAISIHTAVDGEITYSYSSNYDENGNKIQTTHHFNEISVNDGNLVYDENHQYNGTQTEDGYKITIDG
-6027 ENDKKIIRSI
+6027 TEHYLAQDRYLSYSQNDDGITTYQIDETEPTSGAYVKIYS
-6037 QSLNQGFSDDMPI
+6037 
-6050 IIKADDN
+6050 
-6057 IVTGIFSEQSISNSD
+6057 
-6072 VGEYN
+6072 
-6077 LVLDVDSSLGVVD
+6077 LVLDDVRHYYQLSEITSNSESWTPDMSEITFNYLKPGSSEKTSITL
-6090 NKLYVKMITNRKL
+6090 NQKLR
-6103 NDNKID
+6103 D
-6109 GVELEFYANHKLDQ
+6109 ELVYIAE
-6123 DNNITIKYTMI
+6123 
-6134 LQEELLTYNME
+6134 
-6145 YLDENSSIFIY
+6145 SSINSY
-6156 SLEKSTTSSVET
+6156 SE
-6168 SNLNEIG
+6168 SNVA
-6175 TLARLTLNDDGTYSF
+6175 LAF
-6190 YAPSNEEEKNTSTYL
+6190 KFQ
-6205 VANIKEDNN
+6205 EDNN
-6214 LVYYSTLVAKENN
+6214 DPPNDYLLV
-6227 ENEYDIEKCET
+6227 
-6238 ASTSGGPRSGN
+6238 
-6249 IEYIGQ
+6249 
-6255 VDSIYE
+6255 
-6261 INGKMYYFNK
+6261 
-6271 YSTGGVNYT
+6271 
-6280 LSDSTSTT
+6280 
-6288 LLDPN
+6288 
-6293 FDKFSI
+6293 
-6299 KLTTAA
+6299 
-6305 GDNNIS
+6305 
-6311 ISRELIDEIEFLVS
+6311 
-6325 NVDISSEANLMPDYS
+6325 
-6340 IAIINDSEIAL
+6340 
-6351 NGKYHIS
+6351 NGKYTILSHFGKIS
-6358 DTFKLNYMNAEGGI
+6358 STELDDGNNVEIAYDTIAVRNKYELRNITYPSHTDQTYNLGYASKDKEKFEISVKQGEDEVAENELLYQING
-6372 SESEI
+6372 SDLTI
-6377 KTSKVVNE
+6377 KMPNINNIDLDV
-6385 YKKATVTY
+6385 TVTI
-6393 PEYQPHQIATGISDF
+6393 EDTNKEDLQESD
-6408 GKFTVTKVDYVISQ
+6408 I
-6422 IDDNGNIN
+6422 NG
-6430 IYLPSSTAPA
+6430 AP
-6440 STTIT
+6440 
-6445 ISVHPDNDSA
+6445 P
-6455 ICEITA
+6455 
-6461 TTEETLDLDQENPIS
+6461 
-6476 TGAMESTKPTVAAP
+6476 KPAQP
-6490 IILVNDIVLNDTT
+6490 IILTQDIRLASLTAM
-6503 VTSHSPNV
+6503 SLSSNV

-6517 YYISYSGRTLFA
+6517 YYLAYYGSSLFT
-6529 DSSADNQTYIKD
+6529 STNGTSNFIKD
-6541 LVILVENTLD
+6541 LSLLVENNHLSQNTGSLFSQYNENSEITIKNISIYGSLINFGYYLSSNSTDETTGESIPTEVIAVIATNATLD
-6551 DEYRGA
+6551 NIKTYLNV
-6557 IYSTFGKDANNND
+6557 DAKY
-6570 INDGIVIKNL
+6570 GL
-6580 KMFGSL
+6580 SG
-6586 SSYNNENPA
+6586 SSYQ
-6595 LIAANGTFDDIESF
+6595 DIQLYLFASAVGYE
-6609 VNIDARFDLSVS
+6609 S
-6621 GEVVNHTQKTLS
+6621 GEEKIST
-6633 LFGNSKNIVN
+6633 
-6643 SDNTIN
+6643 
-6649 TDVAITNYGLIVV
+6649 AYNYGFISV
-6662 PNGIDGVNG
+6662 PNGL
-6671 EHGNDTNVSGTD
+6671 D
-6683 GKVGEDG
+6683 GKDG
-6690 ASIQAFSNANANNS
+6690 WTATSYSDSPSAGGDGSDGKDIKAFKGNIADYTVNNQG
-6704 KVMSNSGILRVG
+6704 VLRAG

-6734 GIADS
+6734 GINR
-6739 NGDGIADAKDSAEF
+6739 NGTAVAATSFATEPGNA
-6753 SENDASIGK
+6753 GK
-6762 AATKES
+6762 AGSGGSSAGFEGNTIAVGGASSTNGVKGREPFGNLILRETESYWSGKTRGGRSSLLISFAGADQPFISLYVATDSLTQRTWELDKDQDLHAS
-6768 VSINDDGE
+6768 YKYYGVAWINPETRNTYLPNVIRFLFGSADGD
-6776 EVKTT
+6776 VKTGKNEYT
-6781 VAGVG
+6781 WSGVPQPNG
-6786 EEGTISGFK
+6786 EGPNTISRVYGYYQF
-6795 DGSESISYAGSIALN
+6795 AL
-6810 GVQGRRPF
+6810 
-6818 YEILFQSKS
+6818 
-6827 LGNAATIDPLKDYHL
+6827 
-6842 LIIDGK
+6842 
-6848 GNQALTFDGSHGDNF
+6848 
-6863 VSYNEETGGG
+6863 
-6873 INTLSDKQKKLLA
+6873 
-6886 YLFGFGYNS
+6886 
-6895 NDGFYYSDETGSP
+6895 
-6908 IVPTD
+6908 

>member
-1 MKKFFIGLLSVFL
+1 MKFTARCLKYSFFTDIKQGGRMKKFFIGLLSVFL

-60 GSSSISLINN
+60 GSSNISLINN

-76 YLTSTLSGGRTL
+76 YSTSTLSGGRTL

-109 QLKTIN
+109 QSKTIN
-115 VGVYSEVSAMTAKQE
+115 VEVYSEVSQMSAKQE
-130 EQTPYKNFAVRGA
+130 EQTPYKNFAVRGE

-184 SLIIDEDYAQDTIVV
+184 SLILDEDYASNTIVV

-213 TLPVIEKIESA
+213 TLPVIDKITSA

-229 SYSKSTDF
+229 SYSRSTDF

-246 NIVPNFAEDEESTL
+246 NIVPNFAEDEQSTL

-302 YQVVINDD
+302 YQVVINED

-327 YQQYDYSISTADT
+327 YQQYDYSISTVNT

-355 TNGDGEE
+355 TNVDGEE

-371 YSEYSNHYGEYYTV
+371 YSEYSNDYGEYYTV

-427 VNDATR
+427 VNDER

-442 GVFVTETPVSYSQ
+442 GAFVTETPVSYSQ

-496 AEEDFVFEDAD
+496 AEEDFEFEDAD

-571 PSSYGITSTD
+571 PTSYGITSTD

-604 EFANITFNNS
+604 EFANITYNNS
-614 SDSVSSYKTSNVYY
+614 SDSVSSSKTSNVYY

-636 GDSTYNSTSY
+636 GNSTYNSTSY

-696 NSQDGLQTIFNGL
+696 NSQDGLQKIFDGL

-766 YPGGFSIDNR
+766 YPGGFSINNR
-776 NVNLYARNTVATS
+776 YVNLYARNTVATS

-810 DLSNFSFVSTR
+810 DLSTDDLLTNFSFVSTR
-821 KDSNGN
+821 KDSYGN

-834 LNEENRSITWENGR
+834 LNEKNRLITWENGR
-848 YTIENIVITSTGI
+848 YTIENIMITSTGI

-890 DQGIIN
+890 NQGIIN

-902 TINISIVDAQRV
+902 TISISIVDAQRV

-926 VYFEVGSDEIQYL
+926 VYFEVGSEESQYL

-982 SLNHNITEGING
+982 RLNHNITEGING

-1036 AFADMSWYEFLTGHA
+1036 AFAGMSWYEFLTGHA

-1088 RIYDENGFN
+1088 RIYDEKGFN
-1097 NIDPDTYYTVM
+1097 KIDPDTYYTVM
-1108 NNIELTSERKPIS
+1108 NNIELTSERNPIS
-1121 IFNGGLQGN
+1121 IFNGGLFNGGLQGN
-1130 SEDITIIYNNDNL
+1130 SEGVTIIYNNNS
-1143 IANNFAVTLNGTIR
+1143 ITNNFATTLNGTIR

-1197 TQADTGV
+1197 TQADAGV

-1211 NGTIRDSSVL
+1211 NGTITNSSVL

-1235 GIAGINAGT
+1235 GIAGINSGT

-1255 NSIDETGTKAN
+1255 KSLDETGTTKAN
-1266 AFSGGF
+1266 AFSGGY
-1272 VGGIAGQIVPS
+1272 VGGIVGQIVQS
-1283 MTSATPSIEN
+1283 TTSTTPTIEN
-1293 SYVYNYTNQT
+1293 SYVYNYTSQYT
-1303 SLSGISGVGAIIG
+1303 LSGLDGVGAIIG
-1316 YISTGSDVRIY
+1316 NIFTGSDVRIY

-1332 VYAPS
+1332 IYAPS
-1337 GNMQAIYDSQGTVNS
+1337 GNMQAIGTNDGTVNS
-1352 QSDYYIATKSNSSY
+1352 QSDYYIATKPNSSY
-1366 SVMYYHGTNLSTGE
+1366 RVMYYYGTNLSTGE

-1388 VREGDDQF
+1388 VRKGNDQF
-1396 QSYVNSGYPHYPDVY
+1396 QSYVNRGNPHYPDVY
-1411 QEPSVTT
+1411 QEPSVTN
-1418 VNYPIQT
+1418 VNYSIQT
-1425 YTDLNGYYR
+1425 YPDLNGYYR
-1434 SLAVNENKG
+1434 SLAVNDKKG

-1470 LAELVGEESISRNV
+1470 LAELVGEESISRNI

-1506 GDANITLSS
+1506 GDTIITLSS
-1515 KQDVTLSKTIAVKV
+1515 KQDVTLSKPIAVKV

-1535 MIVSW
+1535 LIVSW
-1540 IDNAGNTNVVTN
+1540 IDNAGNNNVVTN

-1580 ATVYDFTQN
+1580 ATNYDFTQN
-1589 DLKIAFEAVKADEDA
+1589 DLTIAYTVSADDMDNAVE
-1604 EGKEVSISSTASAM
+1604 ISSTASAM

-1624 DMNSVDTL
+1624 NMNSVDTL
-1632 VEFMPSVTAISG
+1632 VEFMPSVKAINGVS
-1644 GNDSDYNTAVTE
+1644 DSDYNTAVTE

-1698 QNDYQGFYPKITYN
+1698 QNDYQGFYPKIAYK
-1712 GRELV
+1712 GHELV
-1717 RKNGSITS
+1717 RNNGSITS
-1725 GKNDLG
+1725 GENDLG

-1750 TAFVNLSSV
+1750 TAYVNLSSASQNG
-1759 KENEMSYTYQ
+1759 EGESARSYIYR
-1769 FEITFA
+1769 FDITFS
-1775 VADDYK
+1775 VYDDYK

-1822 NIDVSNYSIASSQW
+1822 NIDVSNYSIESSQW
-1836 WRDNNGNYYLQHTRD
+1836 WKDNNNGNYYLQHTRD

-1887 VSNALSFQLLRPKS
+1887 VSNALSFQLLRPNNAKS
-1901 DFVDGSDSN
+1901 DLFV
-1910 QFIEVDS
+1910 EVNS
-1917 ENIQYIG
+1917 ANIQYIG

-1931 TDEEKLNGAI
+1931 TDEEKLKGAI

-2002 SSAEVQVQVRE
+2002 SSAEVRVQVRE
-2013 DQELDSLTLSADL
+2013 DQELDSLTLSADH

-2059 ATATDN
+2059 ATADDN

-2085 TYAYARIVEFK
+2085 TNAYARIVEFK

-2149 LNEARQAFLDS
+2149 LNEARQAFLNS
-2160 QLYHNAPLANGQ
+2160 QLYHNANGQ
-2172 EDLSVI
+2172 EDLSVT

-2193 SLVAEPLSSRIVY
+2193 SLVAEPLSNRIVY
-2206 VTQNGYSPVNDAGD
+2206 VTQNGYAPVNDAGD

-2272 VYSDKDIPV
+2272 VYSDKDIPI
-2281 SLYNATE
+2281 SIYNATE
-2288 FLNLDPAKYSSS
+2288 FLNLDPATYSSS
-2300 ELPSAEDYILMN
+2300 ELPSVEDYILMN
-2312 DIVIENYNPFDTT
+2312 DIVLEDYNPFDTT

-2359 LEDTTLKNVRVNL
+2359 LEDTTLKNIRVNL

-2387 SSGTINIA
+2387 GSGTINIA

-2433 HNNNAGINITLRNGA
+2433 HNNNEGINITLRNGA
-2448 GTEPININSTSR
+2448 GTEPIYINSTSR

-2523 NISGFIDTNSGAIS
+2523 NISGFVDTNSGAIS

-2546 TNESANFVTSGF
+2546 TNESANFITSGF

-2571 YVEGLESPDMDY
+2571 YVEGLESPDIDY
-2583 SNAANVAA
+2583 SNAANVTA
-2591 GNFAREGSSLK
+2591 GNFACEGSSLK
-2602 SKTGVI
+2602 SRTGVI

-2701 SSNTTE
+2701 SSITTE

-2720 LDTTVYYGFSLAD
+2720 LDTTVYYGFSIAD

-2797 RTINTSLGGENNPI
+2797 RVINTSLGGANNPI
-2811 LIADENDFAEVFGNS
+2811 LIADEDEFAEVFGNS
-2826 TSTNVQQYYNNS
+2826 NSSNIQQYYNNS

-2850 DLRDVVS
+2850 DLRTIVS

-2930 GGLSGY
+2930 GGLAGY

-2980 TNPTVYAIKYNSLGI
+2980 TNPTVSAIKYNSLGI

-3051 FNANSEVYSVDNIKV
+3051 FNANSEVYSVDNVKV

-3133 DSTTQYNIESNIGR
+3133 DSTTQYNIESNIGK

-3194 KLNVI
+3194 KLNVVAVN
-3199 STSAEYVG
+3199 AEYVG
-3207 GIVGGLEL
+3207 GVVGGLEL
-3215 DDSKTAY
+3215 DDSKVAY
-3222 RYSTSKV
+3222 RYSTAKV
-3229 SGSLYSTFVFNEVY
+3229 AGSLYSTFVFNEVY

-3256 TTPNAGGI
+3256 TAPNAGGI

-3293 GEEYLVNSTNASN
+3293 GEEYLIGNTNINISS

-3319 SSELSSGGSTWIEEN
+3319 SSELSSGGSTWVEEN
-3334 ITKTNYTDYF
+3334 ITESNYTDYF
-3344 TIYKVLPNQEGVS
+3344 TIYKALPNQEGVS
-3357 DDSTASSNLTAETS
+3357 EDSPVSSEITAETS

-3392 FEARIEN
+3392 FEADIEE
-3399 NQENDQYYAIVS
+3399 NQESELFYAIVS
-3411 PYAYSSIV
+3411 PYAYSNIT

-3425 QEAFL
+3425 QEAFIN
-3430 SSGLWFSTNWDHDSL
+3430 SGLWFSTNWNHDGAT
-3445 DQLFPTIRYQTTTSL
+3445 QLFPTIRYQTTTSL

-3469 IENAQNIMENNPNV
+3469 ISQVHNIMQNNPYV
-3483 TIVVRGYPTKESTEA
+3483 TVVVRGYPSAESTDTE
-3498 DIVDIDLSEYV
+3498 IVDIDLREYRD
-3509 GSGQYFIP
+3509 GKYFIP
-3517 DTFTGTLVRYTSSA
+3517 GGFAGTIVRYTRGA
-3531 SLIIDAPLADAL
+3531 NLIIDAPLTDSIS
-3543 QPGVSL
+3543 PGVSL
-3549 INLSISFI
+3549 VNLSISFI
-3557 PNSTSSSDGQVEVSA
+3557 PRASSTSVELSSHGII
-3572 QGLVANSITEATISN
+3572 ANSITGATISN
-3587 LTLNIGTTKGIKLTG
+3587 LTLNIGTSSSSIKLNGSTG
-3602 DSSSNF
+3602 STGESTTSYSDF
-3608 GLIAGEIA
+3608 GLIAGNIYD
-3616 STSLDGITIHNGA
+3616 TNINGITIHNGA
-3629 TYTYNVSATPI
+3629 EYSSNSAKDPTRYN
-3640 TNAGI
+3640 GI
-3645 SSGTALLAVGD
+3645 SSGTPLLVVDRKG
-3656 EDTNSDINV
+3656 DTNLEINV
-3665 GLIAGSF
+3665 GLIAGRF
-3672 VQNSTVR
+3672 TQNSTVR
-3679 ITTVDGIKFEGFPKS
+3679 ITTVDGIRFEGFPKS

-3699 FNLLSVTSDGAIN
+3699 FNLLSVTSGGAIN

-3725 ALDLRINIYDINKIS
+3725 ALDLRINIYNINEIS
-3740 YSSPSSPSSQS
+3740 YSSPTSTPNS

-3762 GSNINLGGYFGSA
+3762 GSKINLGGYFGSA

-3785 DEQINTN
+3785 DEQIRGLN
-3792 ITLFANSSDDS
+3792 ITLFANSSNNSID
-3803 KSINSIYAG
+3803 SINAG
-3812 ILAGSVTSSSM
+3812 ILAGSVASSSM

-3852 LIGSMTASAN
+3852 LIGSMTSAAN

-3872 FEVVAVSSASDV
+3872 FEVVASSISGD
-3884 TGNYS
+3884 YS
-3889 SLEDLNRNNLT
+3889 KLSDLNRNNLT

-3906 YSYGTEA
+3906 YSYGTET
-3913 SRVNVGKGNVGGLV
+3913 SRVNVGNANVGGLV

-3962 LNATGSVNTGSV
+3962 LNATGSVNTGSI
-3974 AGYVGSSSTLRISGT
+3974 AGYVGSGSVLRTSGT

-3999 SNHQDGIISI
+3999 STNKSDNSTNI
-4009 GGAVGNVDN
+4009 GGAVGNVYN
-4018 ATSVAIGDSSN
+4018 ATNVTIGDSSN
-4029 GYLYSGAAFVSAKH
+4029 GYLYSGAAFVNANK
-4043 INYGGTVGYS
+4043 INYGGTIGYS
-4053 NNSLLSVT
+4053 DNSTVKVSTNV
-4061 RNLTAGVL
+4061 TAGVL

-4078 GTVNAGGFIGNINAG
+4078 GTVNAGGFIGNIYAG
-4093 STTLSGNV
+4093 STTLSRNV

-4111 DSSMQNE
+4111 DGSMQNE
-4118 VNNPSSLQTLSIYYF
+4118 VPPTSLQTLSSYYF
-4133 GGLIGFFET
+4133 GGLIGVINTDT
-4142 NNSGDA
+4142 NGNA

-4159 SNHNARYNDNKGTV
+4159 SNHNARFNDNNVDNTNGAA
-4173 GALFGSNVT
+4173 GALFGSSFT
-4182 NKSDAN
+4182 NNNQPGAV
-4188 ATINGNYYS
+4188 INGNYYS
-4197 HGVNLTSEDQTA
+4197 HGVNLTSEDQTD
-4209 YGTDLGYSEA
+4209 YGYDIGYSSA
-4219 YTNNGG
+4219 YAYNGG
-4225 YGANAVEQNEE
+4225 YNSNASTNS
-4236 QQDGYFIL
+4236 YIL
-4244 SESNIGSI
+4244 ADSSTGSIFNISTATMCTFLSAYSNESNE
-4252 YNLSS
+4252 
-4257 STMKNWLNA
+4257 
-4266 YNSAGSKISPI
+4266 GSKINPI
-4277 LINNSNINIDNE
+4277 TIDSSTLSRNTT
-4289 HKPEMKFNGL
+4289 FNGMT
-4299 NYYSL
+4299 YYV
-4304 SSNIAFATSL
+4304 
-4314 YLNGDTNN
+4314 
-4322 KQLENIAIIGNG
+4322 IGNNYHVADSLTIG
-4334 MIYSSDAYTATLVDS
+4334 GTQDLTNVAILGSGIVYSGEAYTATLANS
-4349 LTGFSYISS
+4349 LSDFSYISS
-4358 MSVDVDINLT
+4358 MSVDVDIDLT
-4368 DNGGGLV
+4368 GNGGGLV
-4375 NKMYDNSMVYAVQ
+4375 NNMYDNSMVYAVQ
-4388 VRGTLEATGTNSIS
+4388 VRGTLEATGTSSIS
-4402 LGGIVGTMYSG
+4402 IGGIVGTMYSG

-4451 SDTLAEDKTSQNG
+4451 SNIADGKTSQNR

-4561 MGAVSYDGNLKTRN
+4561 MGAVSYDGNRKTRN

-4593 SSEFTSDIWFNSG
+4593 SSAFTSDIWFNSG

-4614 MKISSLATADKSK
+4614 MKISSLATADASK
-4627 FVNSSSLSGDD
+4627 FVNSLSLSGDD
-4638 KDTYVEE
+4638 KDTYIEK

-4652 NNTKPTASN
+4652 NNTKPSASN

-4687 TSLDQ
+4687 ISLGQ

-4704 LTNDIDMSRTTNSVT
+4704 LTNDIDISKTTNSGI
-4719 NASTALL
+4719 NLADENSIIGS
-4726 NFVFNDGIFD
+4726 FNSGIFD

-4741 IDNLE
+4741 IDNLTKS
-4746 QPLYHAIGL
+4746 LFNVVGYTG
-4755 SDVAEK
+4755 
-4761 KDEEGNITTVA
+4761 DELTLTLI
-4772 QDYTTIVK
+4772 K
-4780 NLRITN
+4780 NLRLTN
-4786 ANVSNA
+4786 ATTSNA
-4792 GILAAG
+4792 GILSAT
-4798 QITNATISNIT
+4798 QIRKSTISNIT
-4809 LSGSVNGLWKYS
+4809 LSGAVTGLYYNKHDS
-4821 RAITADNETNSQAN
+4821 ADENSN
-4835 NTEYVQYI
+4835 NLYI
-4843 TVGAL
+4843 TIGAL
-4848 APFARNSYIF
+4848 APRADNSYIF

-4864 TVTVKEENSI
+4864 TVTTS
-4874 SVAYNG
+4874 G
-4880 SNSKNNTENGV
+4880 SEHGNIATDDADSDQKTYYGV
-4891 SVGGIIG
+4891 SIGGLIG
-4898 TSNDNKIV
+4898 TSISNNV
-4906 FSSNYGNVNTIA
+4906 AFASNYGNINVTSVTE
-4918 QIMLTVDNITSTTR
+4918 LTEGTNK
-4932 SINTG
+4932 SIN
-4937 GVVGAVVGGSISYSY
+4937 VGGIVGTALTSGMISYSY
-4952 NAASVLNNYADT
+4952 NAASVLNNYAVA
-4964 NASSLSSNKGF
+4964 NESSLSGNTGY
-4975 FYTGGVAG
+4975 FYTGGITG
-4983 YADSYNGT
+4983 YSYSTGANT
-4991 WPTFSYTYNSGVV
+4991 ITYNYTYNSGIV

-5011 GIASINNQSVAVRAY
+5011 GVTTFAQEANTNDTINGISF
-5026 AGGIVGYS
+5026 AGGIIGYS
-5034 AEAETTVDNSY
+5034 YRTSTTVNNSY

-5060 FKYVDDNGTLKF
+5060 FYWGKANNVDSLIIRQD
-5072 AMYQKSIRNVYA
+5072 SIKNVFA
-5084 YAIGYNVST
+5084 YAIGYNITATNVGSSSINYNDT
-5093 SNAGALGT
+5093 NNSN
-5101 FKIYTGSQA
+5101 IYV
-5110 EGKYLNYVPDS
+5110 NN
-5121 VFANGASSEKNDWLY
+5121 VFANGAYLNQYAVIYSIPFSDIKKNMTQEFDY
-5136 TEDYSEM
+5136 TTNRVENRTW
-5143 ADSVTQAFEKETD
+5143 ADAWV
-5156 ELTSAYSYWSGFDNN
+5156 LTEVYG
-5171 WDDLWNALSS
+5171 LLSS
-5181 LGNIVASLFRPLNVD
+5181 YHFRLNVD
-5196 ANKSQYKFNLD
+5196 EPFNYGGNNTNTSNL
-5207 KIVPNDGDEADV
+5207 VPLGSDEAYV
-5219 SILAYNSYGIPSSFS
+5219 LSYNSYGMPTSFS
-5234 VKMEFE
+5234 IKVQFSIE
-5240 ITLNYK
+5240 ILLKGAY
-5246 STGTRSS
+5246 
-5253 QVDILNLIS
+5253 
-5262 GWTVGIVIGNLASAV
+5262 VIGSSASSGGIIIPGITQGLAALDYST
-5277 VSNML
+5277 SKGSSWN
-5282 PGVGQAAAAGFLSL
+5282 AATEKEL
-5296 AMTTL
+5296 A
-5301 AVSMTAAIVTG
+5301 
-5312 VGKLITIINNGLG
+5312 II
-5325 DLGADYNA
+5325 DGADYPTL
-5333 DNVLSGYDYYSI
+5333 NVTTAEYNKYNNSSYAMSNQYLYAQGSDYFNSEA
-5345 KLPATDLSFYY
+5345 KVNTSSQPTDIRYKIY
-5356 DQQLYNDGSQD
+5356 ANNDTTTESSVD
-5367 IAVDDDNL
+5367 IAGNNYYLADTNNINAL
-5375 LNSENVNATEDIR
+5375 LNAGIASAT
-5388 NTVNQA
+5388 
-5394 TSSDTAMNTSI
+5394 
-5405 DINGTTYNIA
+5405 
-5415 NNENI
+5415 
-5420 SSLLQAG
+5420 
-5427 VAMGSG
+5427 GSFES
-5433 TLTTSTLPYINNIGV
+5433 TTLPYINDINAYTITVTPLETEDNKPTYQDVEAYITSITPDGDGGGV
-5448 YDITIESTSGSYSN
+5448 SIEYLCYAEANGEVALSGNYQITIECNFQNDFTIDSDLFNFVYINERAMGIKINSVMQGEYSLEIGNVLREEGILTDTQNTEDATNRYDTVVQLQSTENKIIYLGWDGNNEVLVYMPN
-5462 VNATITSIS
+5462 AYLNGELVNEFKI
-5471 RNADGSVTFN
+5471 DDESVTEITFDNAESFINIFN
-5481 YNYYTV
+5481 
-5487 ADEKGN
+5487 
-5493 AITGKYNVTI
+5493 
-5503 TCDYSQN
+5503 
-5510 YSFTTDKFSY
+5510 
-5520 VYLNDREFGIK
+5520 
-5531 LKDIFITDE
+5531 
-5540 NKEQAGVL
+5540 NKTFQ
-5548 DFNLNNLLFED
+5548 
-5559 DTIYYEDD
+5559 
-5567 GNRKTYDQVVML
+5567 
-5579 TKLDSNNNW
+5579 
-5588 LNETIYLAYQNN
+5588 
-5600 MLIYIPN
+5600 
-5607 TYLGSGRAVNKL
+5607 
-5619 TTMNEDDQEI
+5619 
-5629 DVDVIDENTY
+5629 
-5639 SLFTNLFSNTNYGMY
+5639 MY
-5654 IATGETTTET
+5654 IATSETENVA
-5664 LSFNQGGS
+5664 LSFSQGGS
-5672 NSYQFTEE
+5672 NTYHFTED
-5680 DLPGSISEKIE
+5680 DLPDSIPEEIE
-5691 LSYGASKDLNSSS
+5691 LSYGASQALTSSS
-5704 TSSIEN
+5704 TSSTEN
-5710 DSVSFIVKPTINS
+5710 DSVSFIVKPTLSSDENA
-5723 VESVTNDIEFNG
+5723 TNYIEFNG
-5735 SVIATYNNVDS
+5735 REIAIYNNENS
-5746 VWQVSQDTISYTYN
+5746 EWQVSQTTISYTYN
-5760 DQEYEISL
+5760 DQVYEISL
-5768 SAIDGGIQMSIA
+5768 SAIADGIQMSIA

-5790 NALISD
+5790 NALISE
-5796 IQRKITSQTSTIGQI
+5796 IQKKITSQTSTIGQI
-5811 TSNTNVALTYE
+5811 TSNINVTLTYE
-5822 YTLNPV
+5822 YTLSPV
-5828 GDFNSIGVYNKTAVL
+5828 GNFDSIGVYNNTAVL
-5843 AYDVSGSTWVID
+5843 AYDYDASGSTWVIA
-5855 ESVIESLEIF
+5855 ESAIKGLDIF
-5865 NNTGLSVQLAGNIL
+5865 KNTELSVQLADDKL
-5879 TFSVTGN
+5879 TFSVTVN

-5892 TKTTIENFMSSIDM
+5892 TETIIETFMSSIDM
-5906 YYEDFTDT
+5906 YYEDFTAT
-5914 KTYEKGTAIT
+5914 QTITT
-5924 SKKIIST
+5924 SKTITST
-5931 KDNDDFS
+5931 KDNDDDFE
-5938 VQYTVQSSLYEIT
+5938 VDYTVQSSLAEII
-5951 SKDNRL
+5951 SEDDRL
-5957 NVREDSTITVSLN
+5957 SITGDSTITVSLYKD
-5970 SGNINISDGGYTLNG
+5970 NIDISDGGYTLNG
-5985 INVRVGTIKTQISK
+5985 IDVCVGTISPQISE
-5999 ELEWKLTRTDSVK
+5999 ELQWKLTVIRAIDISGSCYISITNSDRNDIIDSPSTNHNFDDSGPVIKSGDTIVLSIYSSATTTNQDSGEYAVTIQNNELSDIITNGSMYVELSSILNDDLDSIIGLAINGIVANFEGSTDS
-6012 GETAPSGSGY
+6012 EGY
-6022 IKITG
+6022 ITGGNYVLFTPVETVSVDTRATTLSITVSLLDTISQESDLSGQGTPLGAISIHTAVDGEITYSYSSNYDENGNKIQTTHHFNEISVNDGNLVYDENHQYNGTQTEDGYKITIDG
-6027 ENDKKIIRSI
+6027 TEHYLAQDRYLSYSQNDDGITTYQINETEPTSGAYVKIYS
-6037 QSLNQGFSDDMPI
+6037 
-6050 IIKADDN
+6050 
-6057 IVTGIFSEQSISNSD
+6057 
-6072 VGEYN
+6072 
-6077 LVLDVDSSLGVVD
+6077 LVLDGV
-6090 NKLYVKMITNRKL
+6090 R
-6103 NDNKID
+6103 
-6109 GVELEFYANHKLDQ
+6109 H
-6123 DNNITIKYTMI
+6123 
-6134 LQEELLTYNME
+6134 
-6145 YLDENSSIFIY
+6145 
-6156 SLEKSTTSSVET
+6156 
-6168 SNLNEIG
+6168 
-6175 TLARLTLNDDGTYSF
+6175 
-6190 YAPSNEEEKNTSTYL
+6190 
-6205 VANIKEDNN
+6205 
-6214 LVYYSTLVAKENN
+6214 YYQL
-6227 ENEYDIEKCET
+6227 
-6238 ASTSGGPRSGN
+6238 
-6249 IEYIGQ
+6249 
-6255 VDSIYE
+6255 
-6261 INGKMYYFNK
+6261 
-6271 YSTGGVNYT
+6271 
-6280 LSDSTSTT
+6280 
-6288 LLDPN
+6288 
-6293 FDKFSI
+6293 
-6299 KLTTAA
+6299 
-6305 GDNNIS
+6305 
-6311 ISRELIDEIEFLVS
+6311 
-6325 NVDISSEANLMPDYS
+6325 
-6340 IAIINDSEIAL
+6340 SEI
-6351 NGKYHIS
+6351 
-6358 DTFKLNYMNAEGGI
+6358 T
-6372 SESEI
+6372 
-6377 KTSKVVNE
+6377 
-6385 YKKATVTY
+6385 
-6393 PEYQPHQIATGISDF
+6393 
-6408 GKFTVTKVDYVISQ
+6408 
-6422 IDDNGNIN
+6422 
-6430 IYLPSSTAPA
+6430 
-6440 STTIT
+6440 
-6445 ISVHPDNDSA
+6445 
-6455 ICEITA
+6455 
-6461 TTEETLDLDQENPIS
+6461 
-6476 TGAMESTKPTVAAP
+6476 
-6490 IILVNDIVLNDTT
+6490 
-6503 VTSHSPNV
+6503 
-6511 SIIGND
+6511 
-6517 YYISYSGRTLFA
+6517 
-6529 DSSADNQTYIKD
+6529 
-6541 LVILVENTLD
+6541 
-6551 DEYRGA
+6551 
-6557 IYSTFGKDANNND
+6557 
-6570 INDGIVIKNL
+6570 
-6580 KMFGSL
+6580 
-6586 SSYNNENPA
+6586 
-6595 LIAANGTFDDIESF
+6595 
-6609 VNIDARFDLSVS
+6609 
-6621 GEVVNHTQKTLS
+6621 
-6633 LFGNSKNIVN
+6633 
-6643 SDNTIN
+6643 
-6649 TDVAITNYGLIVV
+6649 
-6662 PNGIDGVNG
+6662 
-6671 EHGNDTNVSGTD
+6671 
-6683 GKVGEDG
+6683 
-6690 ASIQAFSNANANNS
+6690 
-6704 KVMSNSGILRVG
+6704 SNSGSWTPDMSEITFNYLKPGSSEKTSITLNQKLRDELV
-6716 DGGNAGAGG
+6716 
-6725 STYYVLGTD
+6725 Y
-6734 GIADS
+6734 IA
-6739 NGDGIADAKDSAEF
+6739 
-6753 SENDASIGK
+6753 
-6762 AATKES
+6762 ES
-6768 VSINDDGE
+6768 SIN
-6776 EVKTT
+6776 
-6781 VAGVG
+6781 
-6786 EEGTISGFK
+6786 SY
-6795 DGSESISYAGSIALN
+6795 SESNAESSINSYSESNAESSINSYSESNVALA
-6810 GVQGRRPF
+6810 F
-6818 YEILFQSKS
+6818 KFQKD
-6827 LGNAATIDPLKDYHL
+6827 NNDPP
-6842 LIIDGK
+6842 
-6848 GNQALTFDGSHGDNF
+6848 
-6863 VSYNEETGGG
+6863 
-6873 INTLSDKQKKLLA
+6873 
-6886 YLFGFGYNS
+6886 
-6895 NDGFYYSDETGSP
+6895 ND
-6908 IVPTD
+6908 
-6913 EDGNVKVADNDKYN
+6913 

>member
-1 MKKFFIGLLSVFL
+1 MKFTARCLKYSFFTDIKQGGKMKKFFIGLLSVFL

-76 YLTSTLSGGRTL
+76 YSTSTLSGGRTL

-109 QLKTIN
+109 QSKTIN
-115 VGVYSEVSAMTAKQE
+115 VEVYSEVSAMSAKQE

-184 SLIIDEDYAQDTIVV
+184 NLIIDEDYAQDTIVV

-213 TLPVIEKIESA
+213 TLPVIDKIESA

-246 NIVPNFAEDEESTL
+246 NIVPNFAEDEQSTL

-271 ISHSVVDSLGQDA
+271 ISHGVVDSQGQDA

-302 YQVVINDD
+302 YQVVINED

-327 YQQYDYSISTADT
+327 YQQYDYSISTANT

-371 YSEYSNHYGEYYTV
+371 YSEYSNDYGEYYTV

-676 FFDYMTNDYSYEV
+676 FFDYMTNDYIYEV

-696 NSQDGLQTIFNGL
+696 NSQDGLQKIFNGL

-766 YPGGFSIDNR
+766 YPGGFSTDNR

-789 DQEST
+789 DQKST

-1036 AFADMSWYEFLTGHA
+1036 AFAGMSWYEFLTGHA

-1221 GLNITASGNASYVG
+1221 GLNITARGNASYVG

-1255 NSIDETGTKAN
+1255 NSLDETGTKAN
-1266 AFSGGF
+1266 AFSGGY

-1283 MTSATPSIEN
+1283 TTSTTPSIEN

-1303 SLSGISGVGAIIG
+1303 TLYGGSGVGAIIG
-1316 YISTGSDVRIY
+1316 NTLTGSDVRIY

-1332 VYAPS
+1332 VYALS
-1337 GNMQAIYDSQGTVNS
+1337 GNMQAIGNSQGTVNS

-1366 SVMYYHGTNLSTGE
+1366 SVMYYYGTNLSTGE

-1434 SLAVNENKG
+1434 SLAVNNNKG

-1558 QKTKTINFDF
+1558 QKTKSINFDF

-1589 DLKIAFEAVKADEDA
+1589 DLTIAYKAAKVDEDA

-1624 DMNSVDTL
+1624 NMNSVDTL

-1644 GNDSDYNTAVTE
+1644 VNDSDYNRAVTE

-1717 RKNGSITS
+1717 RKVSINES
-1725 GKNDLG
+1725 GENALG
-1731 LYYSATY
+1731 QLYYSATY

-1775 VADDYK
+1775 VADGYK

-1964 NSEGGEPIS
+1964 NSEGGDPIS

-2160 QLYHNAPLANGQ
+2160 QLYHNGQ

-2241 VVTGVQLAIVTYVYT
+2241 IVTGVQLAIVTYVYT

-2267 TVNVK
+2267 TVDVK
-2272 VYSDKDIPV
+2272 VYSDDDIPI
-2281 SLYNATE
+2281 SIYNATE
-2288 FLNLDPAKYSSS
+2288 FLNLNPSTYSSS
-2300 ELPSAEDYILMN
+2300 DLPSAEDYILMN

-2387 SSGTINIA
+2387 GSGTINIA

-2523 NISGFIDTNSGAIS
+2523 NISGFVDTNSGAIS

-2558 VNRTTSNSQIIGS
+2558 VNRTTQNSQIIGS

-2583 SNAANVAA
+2583 SNAANVTA

-2826 TSTNVQQYYNNS
+2826 TSTNIQQYYNNS

-2952 SGTVSGAN
+2952 SGNISGAN

-3051 FNANSEVYSVDNIKV
+3051 FNANSEVYSVDNVKV

-3177 GGLVGYAESG
+3177 GGLVGYAES
-3187 LIEIAYS
+3187 
-3194 KLNVI
+3194 
-3199 STSAEYVG
+3199 
-3207 GIVGGLEL
+3207 
-3215 DDSKTAY
+3215 
-3222 RYSTSKV
+3222 
-3229 SGSLYSTFVFNEVY
+3229 
-3243 ATGDVRAQEEEVK
+3243 
-3256 TTPNAGGI
+3256 
-3264 VGVIKGK
+3264 
-3271 SKNVAFL
+3271 
-3278 SVNPLN
+3278 
-3284 YISSTNYST
+3284 
-3293 GEEYLVNSTNASN
+3293 
-3306 IIGVNLLVGSVYA
+3306 
-3319 SSELSSGGSTWIEEN
+3319 
-3334 ITKTNYTDYF
+3334 
-3344 TIYKVLPNQEGVS
+3344 
-3357 DDSTASSNLTAETS
+3357 
-3371 VAVYESY
+3371 
-3378 FFNGQKRFFNLFGN
+3378 
-3392 FEARIEN
+3392 
-3399 NQENDQYYAIVS
+3399 
-3411 PYAYSSIV
+3411 
-3419 AGRSYT
+3419 
-3425 QEAFL
+3425 
-3430 SSGLWFSTNWDHDSL
+3430 
-3445 DQLFPTIRYQTTTSL
+3445 
-3460 IYLDAYQES
+3460 
-3469 IENAQNIMENNPNV
+3469 
-3483 TIVVRGYPTKESTEA
+3483 
-3498 DIVDIDLSEYV
+3498 
-3509 GSGQYFIP
+3509 
-3517 DTFTGTLVRYTSSA
+3517 
-3531 SLIIDAPLADAL
+3531 
-3543 QPGVSL
+3543 
-3549 INLSISFI
+3549 
-3557 PNSTSSSDGQVEVSA
+3557 
-3572 QGLVANSITEATISN
+3572 
-3587 LTLNIGTTKGIKLTG
+3587 
-3602 DSSSNF
+3602 
-3608 GLIAGEIA
+3608 
-3616 STSLDGITIHNGA
+3616 
-3629 TYTYNVSATPI
+3629 
-3640 TNAGI
+3640 
-3645 SSGTALLAVGD
+3645 
-3656 EDTNSDINV
+3656 
-3665 GLIAGSF
+3665 
-3672 VQNSTVR
+3672 
-3679 ITTVDGIKFEGFPKS
+3679 
-3694 DNGSN
+3694 
-3699 FNLLSVTSDGAIN
+3699 
-3712 VGGYFGQVTKGNG
+3712 
-3725 ALDLRINIYDINKIS
+3725 
-3740 YSSPSSPSSQS
+3740 
-3751 PYASINVTGGS
+3751 
-3762 GSNINLGGYFGSA
+3762 
-3775 SGLNRLGVHN
+3775 
-3785 DEQINTN
+3785 
-3792 ITLFANSSDDS
+3792 
-3803 KSINSIYAG
+3803 
-3812 ILAGSVTSSSM
+3812 
-3823 NSTNMQGSDIYGHLK
+3823 
-3838 IANDVTVNTLNAGG
+3838 
-3852 LIGSMTASAN
+3852 
-3862 LSYSNANSVN
+3862 
-3872 FEVVAVSSASDV
+3872 
-3884 TGNYS
+3884 
-3889 SLEDLNRNNLT
+3889 
-3900 RNDDGF
+3900 
-3906 YSYGTEA
+3906 
-3913 SRVNVGKGNVGGLV
+3913 
-3927 GYLEGSA
+3927 
-3934 FTANGLSVNNQAMG
+3934 
-3948 ISTNTESTN
+3948 
-3957 GYSFR
+3957 
-3962 LNATGSVNTGSV
+3962 
-3974 AGYVGSSSTLRISGT
+3974 
-3989 VQTATYFDVV
+3989 
-3999 SNHQDGIISI
+3999 
-4009 GGAVGNVDN
+4009 
-4018 ATSVAIGDSSN
+4018 
-4029 GYLYSGAAFVSAKH
+4029 
-4043 INYGGTVGYS
+4043 
-4053 NNSLLSVT
+4053 
-4061 RNLTAGVL
+4061 
-4069 KVYGSNSEG
+4069 
-4078 GTVNAGGFIGNINAG
+4078 
-4093 STTLSGNV
+4093 
-4101 AIGDVFIEYD
+4101 
-4111 DSSMQNE
+4111 
-4118 VNNPSSLQTLSIYYF
+4118 
-4133 GGLIGFFET
+4133 
-4142 NNSGDA
+4142 
-4148 TITAQN
+4148 
-4154 NATLF
+4154 
-4159 SNHNARYNDNKGTV
+4159 
-4173 GALFGSNVT
+4173 
-4182 NKSDAN
+4182 
-4188 ATINGNYYS
+4188 
-4197 HGVNLTSEDQTA
+4197 
-4209 YGTDLGYSEA
+4209 
-4219 YTNNGG
+4219 
-4225 YGANAVEQNEE
+4225 
-4236 QQDGYFIL
+4236 
-4244 SESNIGSI
+4244 
-4252 YNLSS
+4252 
-4257 STMKNWLNA
+4257 
-4266 YNSAGSKISPI
+4266 
-4277 LINNSNINIDNE
+4277 
-4289 HKPEMKFNGL
+4289 
-4299 NYYSL
+4299 
-4304 SSNIAFATSL
+4304 
-4314 YLNGDTNN
+4314 
-4322 KQLENIAIIGNG
+4322 
-4334 MIYSSDAYTATLVDS
+4334 
-4349 LTGFSYISS
+4349 
-4358 MSVDVDINLT
+4358 
-4368 DNGGGLV
+4368 
-4375 NKMYDNSMVYAVQ
+4375 
-4388 VRGTLEATGTNSIS
+4388 
-4402 LGGIVGTMYSG
+4402 
-4413 KIYDSST
+4413 
-4420 NLTLVYRAGNG
+4420 
-4431 NNEYNTGVIANANVY
+4431 
-4446 GITGT
+4446 
-4451 SDTLAEDKTSQNG
+4451 
-4464 DKYIVNTYATGKI
+4464 
-4477 QTMIDTNIYAFA
+4477 
-4489 NTTDKTLIDGT
+4489 
-4500 YTITKIDWN
+4500 
-4509 DYTTASKMTI
+4509 
-4519 ADSNGTILAYGGSG
+4519 
-4533 TISNS
+4533 
-4538 YYDLNALNLKGDTNL
+4538 
-4553 NNDINEGD
+4553 
-4561 MGAVSYDGNLKTRN
+4561 
-4575 KKAEKGS
+4575 
-4582 SETLFKSTAGL
+4582 
-4593 SSEFTSDIWFNSG
+4593 
-4606 YPTLKYGF
+4606 
-4614 MKISSLATADKSK
+4614 
-4627 FVNSSSLSGDD
+4627 
-4638 KDTYVEE
+4638 
-4645 TTYTRLA
+4645 
-4652 NNTKPTASN
+4652 
-4661 IATSAFDYYY
+4661 
-4671 LIPDYNVL
+4671 
-4679 TDLNNIKQ
+4679 
-4687 TSLDQ
+4687 
-4692 HNNKEIY
+4692 
-4699 INNFA
+4699 
-4704 LTNDIDMSRTTNSVT
+4704 
-4719 NASTALL
+4719 
-4726 NFVFNDGIFD
+4726 
-4736 GQSYT
+4736 
-4741 IDNLE
+4741 
-4746 QPLYHAIGL
+4746 
-4755 SDVAEK
+4755 
-4761 KDEEGNITTVA
+4761 
-4772 QDYTTIVK
+4772 
-4780 NLRITN
+4780 
-4786 ANVSNA
+4786 
-4792 GILAAG
+4792 
-4798 QITNATISNIT
+4798 
-4809 LSGSVNGLWKYS
+4809 
-4821 RAITADNETNSQAN
+4821 
-4835 NTEYVQYI
+4835 
-4843 TVGAL
+4843 
-4848 APFARNSYIF
+4848 
-4858 AVTNMA
+4858 
-4864 TVTVKEENSI
+4864 
-4874 SVAYNG
+4874 
-4880 SNSKNNTENGV
+4880 
-4891 SVGGIIG
+4891 
-4898 TSNDNKIV
+4898 
-4906 FSSNYGNVNTIA
+4906 
-4918 QIMLTVDNITSTTR
+4918 
-4932 SINTG
+4932 
-4937 GVVGAVVGGSISYSY
+4937 
-4952 NAASVLNNYADT
+4952 
-4964 NASSLSSNKGF
+4964 
-4975 FYTGGVAG
+4975 
-4983 YADSYNGT
+4983 
-4991 WPTFSYTYNSGVV
+4991 
-5004 KSGNKSN
+5004 
-5011 GIASINNQSVAVRAY
+5011 
-5026 AGGIVGYS
+5026 
-5034 AEAETTVDNSY
+5034 
-5045 NYGTVEALGKNGEYG
+5045 
-5060 FKYVDDNGTLKF
+5060 
-5072 AMYQKSIRNVYA
+5072 
-5084 YAIGYNVST
+5084 
-5093 SNAGALGT
+5093 
-5101 FKIYTGSQA
+5101 
-5110 EGKYLNYVPDS
+5110 
-5121 VFANGASSEKNDWLY
+5121 
-5136 TEDYSEM
+5136 
-5143 ADSVTQAFEKETD
+5143 
-5156 ELTSAYSYWSGFDNN
+5156 
-5171 WDDLWNALSS
+5171 
-5181 LGNIVASLFRPLNVD
+5181 
-5196 ANKSQYKFNLD
+5196 
-5207 KIVPNDGDEADV
+5207 
-5219 SILAYNSYGIPSSFS
+5219 
-5234 VKMEFE
+5234 
-5240 ITLNYK
+5240 
-5246 STGTRSS
+5246 
-5253 QVDILNLIS
+5253 
-5262 GWTVGIVIGNLASAV
+5262 
-5277 VSNML
+5277 
-5282 PGVGQAAAAGFLSL
+5282 
-5296 AMTTL
+5296 
-5301 AVSMTAAIVTG
+5301 
-5312 VGKLITIINNGLG
+5312 
-5325 DLGADYNA
+5325 
-5333 DNVLSGYDYYSI
+5333 
-5345 KLPATDLSFYY
+5345 
-5356 DQQLYNDGSQD
+5356 
-5367 IAVDDDNL
+5367 
-5375 LNSENVNATEDIR
+5375 
-5388 NTVNQA
+5388 
-5394 TSSDTAMNTSI
+5394 
-5405 DINGTTYNIA
+5405 
-5415 NNENI
+5415 
-5420 SSLLQAG
+5420 
-5427 VAMGSG
+5427 
-5433 TLTTSTLPYINNIGV
+5433 
-5448 YDITIESTSGSYSN
+5448 
-5462 VNATITSIS
+5462 
-5471 RNADGSVTFN
+5471 
-5481 YNYYTV
+5481 
-5487 ADEKGN
+5487 
-5493 AITGKYNVTI
+5493 
-5503 TCDYSQN
+5503 
-5510 YSFTTDKFSY
+5510 
-5520 VYLNDREFGIK
+5520 
-5531 LKDIFITDE
+5531 
-5540 NKEQAGVL
+5540 
-5548 DFNLNNLLFED
+5548 
-5559 DTIYYEDD
+5559 
-5567 GNRKTYDQVVML
+5567 
-5579 TKLDSNNNW
+5579 
-5588 LNETIYLAYQNN
+5588 
-5600 MLIYIPN
+5600 
-5607 TYLGSGRAVNKL
+5607 
-5619 TTMNEDDQEI
+5619 
-5629 DVDVIDENTY
+5629 
-5639 SLFTNLFSNTNYGMY
+5639 
-5654 IATGETTTET
+5654 
-5664 LSFNQGGS
+5664 
-5672 NSYQFTEE
+5672 
-5680 DLPGSISEKIE
+5680 
-5691 LSYGASKDLNSSS
+5691 
-5704 TSSIEN
+5704 
-5710 DSVSFIVKPTINS
+5710 
-5723 VESVTNDIEFNG
+5723 
-5735 SVIATYNNVDS
+5735 
-5746 VWQVSQDTISYTYN
+5746 
-5760 DQEYEISL
+5760 
-5768 SAIDGGIQMSIA
+5768 
-5780 NLNAIDNDTL
+5780 
-5790 NALISD
+5790 
-5796 IQRKITSQTSTIGQI
+5796 
-5811 TSNTNVALTYE
+5811 
-5822 YTLNPV
+5822 
-5828 GDFNSIGVYNKTAVL
+5828 
-5843 AYDVSGSTWVID
+5843 
-5855 ESVIESLEIF
+5855 
-5865 NNTGLSVQLAGNIL
+5865 
-5879 TFSVTGN
+5879 
-5886 SSTIDN
+5886 
-5892 TKTTIENFMSSIDM
+5892 
-5906 YYEDFTDT
+5906 
-5914 KTYEKGTAIT
+5914 
-5924 SKKIIST
+5924 
-5931 KDNDDFS
+5931 
-5938 VQYTVQSSLYEIT
+5938 
-5951 SKDNRL
+5951 
-5957 NVREDSTITVSLN
+5957 
-5970 SGNINISDGGYTLNG
+5970 
-5985 INVRVGTIKTQISK
+5985 
-5999 ELEWKLTRTDSVK
+5999 
-6012 GETAPSGSGY
+6012 
-6022 IKITG
+6022 
-6027 ENDKKIIRSI
+6027 
-6037 QSLNQGFSDDMPI
+6037 
-6050 IIKADDN
+6050 
-6057 IVTGIFSEQSISNSD
+6057 
-6072 VGEYN
+6072 
-6077 LVLDVDSSLGVVD
+6077 
-6090 NKLYVKMITNRKL
+6090 
-6103 NDNKID
+6103 
-6109 GVELEFYANHKLDQ
+6109 
-6123 DNNITIKYTMI
+6123 
-6134 LQEELLTYNME
+6134 
-6145 YLDENSSIFIY
+6145 
-6156 SLEKSTTSSVET
+6156 
-6168 SNLNEIG
+6168 
-6175 TLARLTLNDDGTYSF
+6175 
-6190 YAPSNEEEKNTSTYL
+6190 
-6205 VANIKEDNN
+6205 
-6214 LVYYSTLVAKENN
+6214 
-6227 ENEYDIEKCET
+6227 
-6238 ASTSGGPRSGN
+6238 
-6249 IEYIGQ
+6249 
-6255 VDSIYE
+6255 
-6261 INGKMYYFNK
+6261 
-6271 YSTGGVNYT
+6271 
-6280 LSDSTSTT
+6280 
-6288 LLDPN
+6288 
-6293 FDKFSI
+6293 
-6299 KLTTAA
+6299 
-6305 GDNNIS
+6305 
-6311 ISRELIDEIEFLVS
+6311 
-6325 NVDISSEANLMPDYS
+6325 
-6340 IAIINDSEIAL
+6340 
-6351 NGKYHIS
+6351 
-6358 DTFKLNYMNAEGGI
+6358 
-6372 SESEI
+6372 
-6377 KTSKVVNE
+6377 
-6385 YKKATVTY
+6385 
-6393 PEYQPHQIATGISDF
+6393 
-6408 GKFTVTKVDYVISQ
+6408 
-6422 IDDNGNIN
+6422 
-6430 IYLPSSTAPA
+6430 
-6440 STTIT
+6440 
-6445 ISVHPDNDSA
+6445 
-6455 ICEITA
+6455 
-6461 TTEETLDLDQENPIS
+6461 
-6476 TGAMESTKPTVAAP
+6476 
-6490 IILVNDIVLNDTT
+6490 
-6503 VTSHSPNV
+6503 
-6511 SIIGND
+6511 
-6517 YYISYSGRTLFA
+6517 
-6529 DSSADNQTYIKD
+6529 
-6541 LVILVENTLD
+6541 
-6551 DEYRGA
+6551 
-6557 IYSTFGKDANNND
+6557 
-6570 INDGIVIKNL
+6570 
-6580 KMFGSL
+6580 
-6586 SSYNNENPA
+6586 
-6595 LIAANGTFDDIESF
+6595 
-6609 VNIDARFDLSVS
+6609 
-6621 GEVVNHTQKTLS
+6621 
-6633 LFGNSKNIVN
+6633 
-6643 SDNTIN
+6643 
-6649 TDVAITNYGLIVV
+6649 
-6662 PNGIDGVNG
+6662 
-6671 EHGNDTNVSGTD
+6671 
-6683 GKVGEDG
+6683 
-6690 ASIQAFSNANANNS
+6690 
-6704 KVMSNSGILRVG
+6704 
-6716 DGGNAGAGG
+6716 
-6725 STYYVLGTD
+6725 
-6734 GIADS
+6734 
-6739 NGDGIADAKDSAEF
+6739 
-6753 SENDASIGK
+6753 
-6762 AATKES
+6762 
-6768 VSINDDGE
+6768 
-6776 EVKTT
+6776 
-6781 VAGVG
+6781 
-6786 EEGTISGFK
+6786 
-6795 DGSESISYAGSIALN
+6795 
-6810 GVQGRRPF
+6810 
-6818 YEILFQSKS
+6818 
-6827 LGNAATIDPLKDYHL
+6827 
-6842 LIIDGK
+6842 
-6848 GNQALTFDGSHGDNF
+6848 
-6863 VSYNEETGGG
+6863 
-6873 INTLSDKQKKLLA
+6873 
-6886 YLFGFGYNS
+6886 
-6895 NDGFYYSDETGSP
+6895 
-6908 IVPTD
+6908 
-6913 EDGNVKVADNDKYN
+6913 

>member
-213 TLPVIEKIESA
+213 TLPVIEKIEST

-246 NIVPNFAEDEESTL
+246 NIVPNFAEDEQSTL

-271 ISHSVVDSLGQDA
+271 ISHSVVDSQGQDA

-614 SDSVSSYKTSNVYY
+614 SDSVSSSKTSNVYY

-696 NSQDGLQTIFNGL
+696 NSQDGLQKIFNGL
-709 TSVSSYAYF
+709 TSVSGYAYF

-751 GMVTFYRI
+751 GLVTFYRI

-848 YTIENIVITSTGI
+848 YTIENIVITTTGI

-902 TINISIVDAQRV
+902 TISISIVDAQRV

-1036 AFADMSWYEFLTGHA
+1036 AFAGMSWYEFLTGHA

-1108 NNIELTSERKPIS
+1108 NNIELTSARNPIS

-1211 NGTIRDSSVL
+1211 NGTIKDSSVL

-1255 NSIDETGTKAN
+1255 TSLDETGTKAN
-1266 AFSGGF
+1266 AFSGGY

-1283 MTSATPSIEN
+1283 TTSTTPSIEN

-1303 SLSGISGVGAIIG
+1303 SLSGGSGVGAIIG
-1316 YISTGSDVRIY
+1316 NVSTGSDVRIY

-1332 VYAPS
+1332 VYAPN
-1337 GNMQAIYDSQGTVNS
+1337 GNMQAIGNSQGTVNS

-1540 IDNAGNTNVVTN
+1540 IDNAGNTNVVAN

-1558 QKTKTINFDF
+1558 QKTKSINFDF

-1589 DLKIAFEAVKADEDA
+1589 DLTIAYKAAKADEDA

-1644 GNDSDYNTAVTE
+1644 VNDSDYNRAVTE

-1717 RKNGSITS
+1717 RKVSINES
-1725 GKNDLG
+1725 GENALG
-1731 LYYSATY
+1731 QLYYSATY

-1775 VADDYK
+1775 VADGYK

-1836 WRDNNGNYYLQHTRD
+1836 WRDNKGNYYLQHTRD

-1901 DFVDGSDSN
+1901 DFVANAESDL
-1910 QFIEVDS
+1910 FVEVNS
-1917 ENIQYIG
+1917 ANIQYIG

-1931 TDEEKLNGAI
+1931 TDKEKLNGAI

-2059 ATATDN
+2059 ATATAN

-2160 QLYHNAPLANGQ
+2160 QLYHNANGQ

-2193 SLVAEPLSSRIVY
+2193 SLVAEPLSNRIVY

-2241 VVTGVQLAIVTYVYT
+2241 IVTGVQLAIVTYVYT

-2272 VYSDKDIPV
+2272 VYSDKDIPI
-2281 SLYNATE
+2281 SIYNATE
-2288 FLNLDPAKYSSS
+2288 FLNLDPSTYSSS

-2325 LIRSLD
+2325 LIKSLD

-2387 SSGTINIA
+2387 GSGTINIA

-2433 HNNNAGINITLRNGA
+2433 HNNNAGINITLRDGA

-2523 NISGFIDTNSGAIS
+2523 NISGFVDTNSGAIS

-2558 VNRTTSNSQIIGS
+2558 VNRTTQNSQIIGS

-2583 SNAANVAA
+2583 SNAANVTA

-2720 LDTTVYYGFSLAD
+2720 LDNTVYYGFSLAD

-2826 TSTNVQQYYNNS
+2826 TSTNIQQYYNNS

-2952 SGTVSGAN
+2952 SGTISGAN
-2960 FAGALTGLAI
+2960 FAGALTGLAF

-3051 FNANSEVYSVDNIKV
+3051 FNANSEVYSVDNVKV

-3096 ITAPM
+3096 ITAPI

-3172 TQKYV
+3172 TQRYV

-3319 SSELSSGGSTWIEEN
+3319 STELSSTGSTWVEEN

-3344 TIYKVLPNQEGVS
+3344 TIYQVLPNQEGVS

-3498 DIVDIDLSEYV
+3498 DIVDIDLREYV
-3509 GSGQYFIP
+3509 GDGKYYIP
-3517 DTFTGTLVRYTSSA
+3517 ENFTGTLVRYTSSA

-3792 ITLFANSSDDS
+3792 ITLFANSSNNS
-3803 KSINSIYAG
+3803 ISSINAG

-3889 SLEDLNRNNLT
+3889 SLEDLDRNKLSLNERET
-3900 RNDDGF
+3900 VH
-3906 YSYGTEA
+3906 SYGTMA
-3913 SRVNVGKGNVGGLV
+3913 SRVNVGDANVGGLV

-3962 LNATGSVNTGSV
+3962 INATGSVNTGSI

-4018 ATSVAIGDSSN
+4018 ATSVAIGDNSN
-4029 GYLYSGAAFVSAKH
+4029 GYLYSGAAFVNANK

-4053 NNSLLSVT
+4053 NNSSLSVT

-4118 VNNPSSLQTLSIYYF
+4118 VPPTSLQTLSSYYF
-4133 GGLIGFFET
+4133 GGLIGVINTDT
-4142 NNSGDA
+4142 NGNA

-4159 SNHNARYNDNKGTV
+4159 SNHNARYNDNNGTV

-4197 HGVNLTSEDQTA
+4197 HGVNLTSEDQSDDQTA

-4225 YGANAVEQNEE
+4225 YGSTQGGN
-4236 QQDGYFIL
+4236 IL
-4244 SESNIGSI
+4244 TSGTGSI
-4252 YNLSS
+4252 YDNNISS
-4257 STMKNWLNA
+4257 SVMQSWLDA
-4266 YNSAGSKISPI
+4266 YKGLTEDANKGSKLKPI
-4277 LINNSNINIDNE
+4277 TIDSE
-4289 HKPEMKFNGL
+4289 TLTQGTTKFNGMTYYYL
-4299 NYYSL
+4299 DRNTQFTNYLKVAENNTTL
-4304 SSNIAFATSL
+4304 S
-4314 YLNGDTNN
+4314 
-4322 KQLENIAIIGNG
+4322 NIAIIGNG
-4334 MIYSSDAYTATLVDS
+4334 MVYTGNAYSATLIDS

-4358 MSVDVDINLT
+4358 MSVDVDIDLT

-4375 NKMYDNSMVYAVQ
+4375 NKMYDNSMAYAVQ
-4388 VRGTLEATGTNSIS
+4388 VRGTLEATGEDSIS
-4402 LGGIVGTMYSG
+4402 IGGIVGTMYSG

-4446 GITGT
+4446 GITCT
-4451 SDTLAEDKTSQNG
+4451 NDTLAEGKTSQNT

-4489 NTTDKTLIDGT
+4489 NTTDKTLINST

-4538 YYDLNALNLKGDTNL
+4538 YYDLNALNLAAS
-4553 NNDINEGD
+4553 D
-4561 MGAVSYDGNLKTRN
+4561 MGAVTYKTENGKERDTTAERGSLKILFNIPVTGNDNSMSLSN
-4575 KKAEKGS
+4575 
-4582 SETLFKSTAGL
+4582 L

-4614 MKISSLATADKSK
+4614 MKISSLATAGASK
-4627 FVNSSSLSGDD
+4627 FVNSSKLAEDAESKTDLQ

-4661 IATSAFDYYY
+4661 VATSTFDYYY

-4679 TDLNNIKQ
+4679 TYLSEIKGIN
-4687 TSLDQ
+4687 LDTD
-4692 HNNKEIY
+4692 NKTKVH

-4755 SDVAEK
+4755 SDVAEE

-4786 ANVSNA
+4786 AKVSNA

-4809 LSGSVNGLWKYS
+4809 LSGSVNGLWTYS
-4821 RAITADNETNSQAN
+4821 RAIIADNETNTQAN

-5034 AEAETTVDNSY
+5034 TTSQVENSNIKINTIVNNSY

-5060 FKYVDDNGTLKF
+5060 FYWGKANNVDSLIIKQD
-5072 AMYQKSIRNVYA
+5072 SIKNVYA
-5084 YAIGYNVST
+5084 YAIGYNITATNVGSSSINYNDT
-5093 SNAGALGT
+5093 NNSN
-5101 FKIYTGSQA
+5101 IYV
-5110 EGKYLNYVPDS
+5110 NN
-5121 VFANGASSEKNDWLY
+5121 VFANGAYLKQDTIIYNMPLSDIKKKMTKEFNWFNTATYDNRTFADTFYVTYVYGMQSSYRFKLEIDALTY
-5136 TEDYSEM
+5136 TDD
-5143 ADSVTQAFEKETD
+5143 APLDSLTD
-5156 ELTSAYSYWSGFDNN
+5156 DEVYV
-5171 WDDLWNALSS
+5171 LS
-5181 LGNIVASLFRPLNVD
+5181 
-5196 ANKSQYKFNLD
+5196 
-5207 KIVPNDGDEADV
+5207 
-5219 SILAYNSYGIPSSFS
+5219 YNSYGMPTSFFIKVGYKIS
-5234 VKMEFE
+5234 IELKAVF
-5240 ITLNYK
+5240 TL
-5246 STGTRSS
+5246 
-5253 QVDILNLIS
+5253 
-5262 GWTVGIVIGNLASAV
+5262 
-5277 VSNML
+5277 
-5282 PGVGQAAAAGFLSL
+5282 GQMWF
-5296 AMTTL
+5296 M
-5301 AVSMTAAIVTG
+5301 
-5312 VGKLITIINNGLG
+5312 GLG
-5325 DLGADYNA
+5325 LNQGLALADYRRKTNNA
-5333 DNVLSGYDYYSI
+5333 WNNTDYTDLYTIQGYDYPTLNVPTAEYNNYNNGANAMSNQ
-5345 KLPATDLSFYY
+5345 Y
-5356 DQQLYNDGSQD
+5356 LYAQGSD
-5367 IAVDDDNL
+5367 YFKTEAK
-5375 LNSENVNATEDIR
+5375 VNTSSQPTDIR
-5388 NTVNQA
+5388 NK
-5394 TSSDTAMNTSI
+5394 I
-5405 DINGTTYNIA
+5405 YA
-5415 NNENI
+5415 NNDTPAESSVYIAGNGYYLADTNNI
-5420 SSLLQAG
+5420 NALLNAG
-5427 VAMGSG
+5427 IASATG
-5433 TLTTSTLPYINNIGV
+5433 TFKSTTLPYINDINAYKITVSSSDGATYENVEAYITSITPLDGDGGGV
-5448 YDITIESTSGSYSN
+5448 SIEYLCYAEANGEMALSGNYQITIECKYQNDFTIDSDLFNFVYINESAMGIKINSVMQGEYLLEIGN
-5462 VNATITSIS
+5462 VLREEGTLS
-5471 RNADGSVTFN
+5471 
-5481 YNYYTV
+5481 
-5487 ADEKGN
+5487 K
-5493 AITGKYNVTI
+5493 
-5503 TCDYSQN
+5503 
-5510 YSFTTDKFSY
+5510 TTD
-5520 VYLNDREFGIK
+5520 
-5531 LKDIFITDE
+5531 
-5540 NKEQAGVL
+5540 
-5548 DFNLNNLLFED
+5548 
-5559 DTIYYEDD
+5559 
-5567 GNRKTYDQVVML
+5567 
-5579 TKLDSNNNW
+5579 
-5588 LNETIYLAYQNN
+5588 
-5600 MLIYIPN
+5600 N
-5607 TYLGSGRAVNKL
+5607 T
-5619 TTMNEDDQEI
+5619 T
-5629 DVDVIDENTY
+5629 NTY
-5639 SLFTNLFSNTNYGMY
+5639 STVVQLQSSENEIIYLGWDGVNEVLVYMPNAYLDGQLVNEFKIGDESVNVITFDNAESFINIFNNKTFQMY
-5654 IATGETTTET
+5654 IATSETENVA

-5672 NSYQFTEE
+5672 NSYQFTSD
-5680 DLPGSISEKIE
+5680 DLPGSESENIE
-5691 LSYGASKDLNSSS
+5691 LSYGASEDLNSSS

-5710 DSVSFIVKPTINS
+5710 DSVSFIVKPTLNS
-5723 VESVTNDIEFNG
+5723 DENATNDIEFNG
-5735 SVIATYNNVDS
+5735 SEIATYDNVDS
-5746 VWQVSQDTISYTYN
+5746 VWQVSQDTISYTY
-5760 DQEYEISL
+5760 DGQEYEISL

-5780 NLNAIDNDTL
+5780 NLNAIDDDTL
-5790 NALISD
+5790 NALIID
-5796 IQRKITSQTSTIGQI
+5796 IQSKTTSQTSTIGQI
-5811 TSNTNVALTYE
+5811 TSNKDVTLTYE

-5828 GDFNSIGVYNKTAVL
+5828 GDFDSVGVYNNIAVL
-5843 AYDVSGSTWVID
+5843 AYGTSESTWVID
-5855 ESVIESLEIF
+5855 ESEIEGLDIF
-5865 NNTGLSVQLAGNIL
+5865 TNTGLSVQLAGNKL

-5906 YYEDFTDT
+5906 YYEDFTAT
-5914 KTYEKGTAIT
+5914 QTYEKGSIITTSKTIT
-5924 SKKIIST
+5924 SKK
-5931 KDNDDFS
+5931 DNDDDFS
-5938 VQYTVQSSLYEIT
+5938 VQYTVQSSLAGII
-5951 SKDNRL
+5951 S
-5957 NVREDSTITVSLN
+5957 EDDGLSIVSEDENPTITVSLN

-5985 INVRVGTIKTQISK
+5985 INVRVGSVKANISK
-5999 ELEWKLTRTDSVK
+5999 QLQWKLTRTDSVT
-6012 GETAPSGSGY
+6012 GETIPSGSGY
-6022 IKITG
+6022 IEITDK
-6027 ENDKKIIRSI
+6027 NNKKIICSI
-6037 QSLNQGFSDDMPI
+6037 QSLNQGLGEDMP

-6057 IVTGIFSEQSISNSD
+6057 IVTSIYTSAAVTNQDTGYYAVTLQNNDLKDIITNGSMYVELSRRLNNDLDSIIGLTIKGIVANFGGSTNSEGYITGGNYVLFTPTEPKSEEDGSINTTITVSLLDTIMPNRNLYDQGIELGSFSAIIAENGQISYSYSSKYNNSGDKNIMFKEFAINQDGALVEGDANVGVYDGQNYKIGDHILTEAYLNMSYNSQEEKSEYEITPEKPEGTAGTDYELIYMFNDNGTNRYFRLTDLRENITGDENIYYYYQTSEDDPIITVELNSILRNELFHIAESSVDDYSGNTNIF
-6072 VGEYN
+6072 N
-6077 LVLDVDSSLGVVD
+6077 LAIKFSD
-6090 NKLYVKMITNRKL
+6090 NKLLVDENYNILSHFGKIPSLDL
-6103 NDNKID
+6103 NEDGENIEIEYNTHAVRNKY
-6109 GVELEFYANHKLDQ
+6109 ELRDVNYPDHSNQIYNLGYASKDKEKFEISIKQGENEVAENDLLYQINGSDL
-6123 DNNITIKYTMI
+6123 TIKM
-6134 LQEELLTYNME
+6134 
-6145 YLDENSSIFIY
+6145 
-6156 SLEKSTTSSVET
+6156 
-6168 SNLNEIG
+6168 
-6175 TLARLTLNDDGTYSF
+6175 
-6190 YAPSNEEEKNTSTYL
+6190 P
-6205 VANIKEDNN
+6205 NI
-6214 LVYYSTLVAKENN
+6214 
-6227 ENEYDIEKCET
+6227 
-6238 ASTSGGPRSGN
+6238 
-6249 IEYIGQ
+6249 
-6255 VDSIYE
+6255 
-6261 INGKMYYFNK
+6261 
-6271 YSTGGVNYT
+6271 
-6280 LSDSTSTT
+6280 
-6288 LLDPN
+6288 
-6293 FDKFSI
+6293 
-6299 KLTTAA
+6299 
-6305 GDNNIS
+6305 
-6311 ISRELIDEIEFLVS
+6311 S
-6325 NVDISSEANLMPDYS
+6325 NVDLDVKVTINKTNKTYEQEAY
-6340 IAIINDSEIAL
+6340 L
-6351 NGKYHIS
+6351 NGA
-6358 DTFKLNYMNAEGGI
+6358 TPQ
-6372 SESEI
+6372 
-6377 KTSKVVNE
+6377 
-6385 YKKATVTY
+6385 KA
-6393 PEYQPHQIATGISDF
+6393 Q
-6408 GKFTVTKVDYVISQ
+6408 
-6422 IDDNGNIN
+6422 
-6430 IYLPSSTAPA
+6430 
-6440 STTIT
+6440 
-6445 ISVHPDNDSA
+6445 
-6455 ICEITA
+6455 
-6461 TTEETLDLDQENPIS
+6461 
-6476 TGAMESTKPTVAAP
+6476 P
-6490 IILVNDIVLNDTT
+6490 IILTQDIRLQSLTAMSL
-6503 VTSHSPNV
+6503 TSNV

-6517 YYISYSGRTLFA
+6517 YYLAYYGSSLFT
-6529 DSSADNQTYIKD
+6529 STNGTSNFIKD
-6541 LVILVENTLD
+6541 LSLLVENNHLSQNTGSLFSQYNENSDITIKNISIYGSLINFGYYLSSNSTDETTGESIPTEVIAVIATNATLD
-6551 DEYRGA
+6551 NIKTYLNV
-6557 IYSTFGKDANNND
+6557 DAKYGLN
-6570 INDGIVIKNL
+6570 G
-6580 KMFGSL
+6580 
-6586 SSYNNENPA
+6586 SSYQ
-6595 LIAANGTFDDIESF
+6595 DIQ
-6609 VNIDARFDLSVS
+6609 LY
-6621 GEVVNHTQKTLS
+6621 
-6633 LFGNSKNIVN
+6633 LFASAVGHEDGSSTKI
-6643 SDNTIN
+6643 ST
-6649 TDVAITNYGLIVV
+6649 AYNYGFISV
-6662 PNGIDGVNG
+6662 PNGLDGKDG
-6671 EHGNDTNVSGTD
+6671 QTATSYSASPTAGGAGTAGKDIKAYKGNVSEYT
-6683 GKVGEDG
+6683 V
-6690 ASIQAFSNANANNS
+6690 NN
-6704 KVMSNSGILRVG
+6704 KGVLRAG

-6734 GIADS
+6734 GVIKNSITNTIHTSSVNPANPGDNGKGGGETSSGFTGNVISVDGSTASKGVRGRDPFGNLILMDTTTYWDS
-6739 NGDGIADAKDSAEF
+6739 TGSKRSLTVRFSTDKNFLVLTVATQSPGYNPGTWEYYNDTGAEYGYFGVAWIRVDKNNGSTYLQSIMGLLFCSASA
-6753 SENDASIGK
+6753 SENN
-6762 AATKES
+6762 TY
-6768 VSINDDGE
+6768 
-6776 EVKTT
+6776 TMT
-6781 VAGVG
+6781 VPQP
-6786 EEGTISGFK
+6786 
-6795 DGSESISYAGSIALN
+6795 N
-6810 GVQGRRPF
+6810 G
-6818 YEILFQSKS
+6818 
-6827 LGNAATIDPLKDYHL
+6827 GN
-6842 LIIDGK
+6842 
-6848 GNQALTFDGSHGDNF
+6848 N
-6863 VSYNEETGGG
+6863 
-6873 INTLSDKQKKLLA
+6873 
-6886 YLFGFGYNS
+6886 
-6895 NDGFYYSDETGSP
+6895 
-6908 IVPTD
+6908 TD
-6913 EDGNVKVADNDKYN
+6913 EISKGYSYYQFALDEKGNVKVADNDKYN

>member
-37 VSIRLYSG
+37 VSIRRYSG

-76 YLTSTLSGGRTL
+76 YSTSTLSGGRTL

-109 QLKTIN
+109 QSKTIN
-115 VGVYSEVSAMTAKQE
+115 VEVYSEVSAMSAKQE

-169 ADGLLQTSGARIEGT
+169 ADGLLQTSGASIEGT
-184 SLIIDEDYAQDTIVV
+184 NLIIDEDYAQDTIVV

-246 NIVPNFAEDEESTL
+246 NIVPNFAEDEQSTL

-271 ISHSVVDSLGQDA
+271 ISHSVVDSQGQDA

-766 YPGGFSIDNR
+766 YPGGFSTDNR

-789 DQEST
+789 DQKST

-827 SIMGEMS
+827 SIMGDMS

-902 TINISIVDAQRV
+902 TISISIVDAQRV

-1036 AFADMSWYEFLTGHA
+1036 AFAGMSWYEFLTGHA

-1168 GFVVDTVS
+1168 GFVVDTVN

-1283 MTSATPSIEN
+1283 TTSTTPSIEN

-1303 SLSGISGVGAIIG
+1303 TLHSGSGVGAIIG
-1316 YISTGSDVRIY
+1316 NISTGSDVRIY

-1337 GNMQAIYDSQGTVNS
+1337 GNMQAIGNSQGTVNS

-1366 SVMYYHGTNLSTGE
+1366 GVMYYYGTNLSTGE

-1558 QKTKTINFDF
+1558 QKTKSINFDF

-1589 DLKIAFEAVKADEDA
+1589 DLTIAYKAAKVDEDA
-1604 EGKEVSISSTASAM
+1604 TEGNVVSISSTASAM

-1624 DMNSVDTL
+1624 DMNSVDTS

-1644 GNDSDYNTAVTE
+1644 VSDSDYNRAVTE

-1662 TISPSDGVIS
+1662 TISPSDGVIT

-1717 RKNGSITS
+1717 RKVSINES
-1725 GKNDLG
+1725 GENALG
-1731 LYYSATY
+1731 QLYYSATY

-1775 VADDYK
+1775 VADGYK

-1941 YFKVYVNTTVQSDN
+1941 YFKVYVNSDN

-2002 SSAEVQVQVRE
+2002 SSAKIQVQVRK

-2033 SDISTPSTDPI
+2033 SDISTPSPDPI

-2160 QLYHNAPLANGQ
+2160 QLYHNAPPANGQ

-2193 SLVAEPLSSRIVY
+2193 SLVAEPLSNRIVY

-2241 VVTGVQLAIVTYVYT
+2241 IVTGVQLAIVTYVYT

-2325 LIRSLD
+2325 LIKSLD

-2387 SSGTINIA
+2387 GSGTINIA

-2523 NISGFIDTNSGAIS
+2523 NISGFVDTNSGAIS

-2546 TNESANFVTSGF
+2546 TNESANFITSGF

-2608 TGFVNQNDG
+2608 TGFVNENDG

-2952 SGTVSGAN
+2952 SGNISGAN

-2980 TNPTVYAIKYNSLGI
+2980 TNPTVYAIKYNALGI

-3051 FNANSEVYSVDNIKV
+3051 FNANSEVYSVDNVKV

-3154 VERGATDIFYLP
+3154 VERGATNIFYLP

-3194 KLNVI
+3194 KLNVVAVN
-3199 STSAEYVG
+3199 AEYVG

-3215 DDSKTAY
+3215 DDSKVAY
-3222 RYSTSKV
+3222 RYSTAKV
-3229 SGSLYSTFVFNEVY
+3229 AGSLYSTFVFNEVY

-3319 SSELSSGGSTWIEEN
+3319 STELSSTSSTWVEEN
-3334 ITKTNYTDYF
+3334 ITKSNYTDYF
-3344 TIYKVLPNQEGVS
+3344 TIYQVLPNQEGVS

-3392 FEARIEN
+3392 FEADIEE
-3399 NQENDQYYAIVS
+3399 NQESELFYAIVS

-3430 SSGLWFSTNWDHDSL
+3430 RSGLWFSTNWDHDSL

-3498 DIVDIDLSEYV
+3498 DIVDIDLREYV
-3509 GSGQYFIP
+3509 GSGKYYIP
-3517 DTFTGTLVRYTSSA
+3517 ENFTGTLVRYTSKT
-3531 SLIIDAPLADAL
+3531 SLIIDAPLANAL

-3557 PNSTSSSDGQVEVSA
+3557 PNSTSSGDGQVEVSA

-3587 LTLNIGTTKGIKLTG
+3587 LTLNIGTANGIMLNGTT
-3602 DSSSNF
+3602 DADSNF

-3629 TYTYNVSATPI
+3629 TYLDGTPDAT
-3640 TNAGI
+3640 GI
-3645 SSGTALLAVGD
+3645 SSGTALLAV
-3656 EDTNSDINV
+3656 EESSDINV

-3679 ITTVDGIKFEGFPKS
+3679 ITTVDGIKFDGFPTS

-3699 FNLLSVTSDGAIN
+3699 FNLLSVTSGGAIN

-3725 ALDLRINIYDINKIS
+3725 ALDLRINIYDINNNH
-3740 YSSPSSPSSQS
+3740 YSSPTSTPNS
-3751 PYASINVTGGS
+3751 PYVSINVTGGS
-3762 GSNINLGGYFGSA
+3762 GSKINLGGYFGSA
-3775 SGLNRLGVHN
+3775 SGLDRLGVHN
-3785 DEQINTN
+3785 DEQIRGLN
-3792 ITLFANSSDDS
+3792 ITLFANSSNNS
-3803 KSINSIYAG
+3803 ISSINAG
-3812 ILAGSVTSSSM
+3812 ILAGSLTSSSM

-3838 IANDVTVNTLNAGG
+3838 IASGVTVNTLNAGG

-3872 FEVVAVSSASDV
+3872 FEVVASSISGD
-3884 TGNYS
+3884 YS
-3889 SLEDLNRNNLT
+3889 ILSDLNRNNFT
-3900 RNDDGF
+3900 RNKVGV
-3906 YSYGTEA
+3906 YSYGTVT
-3913 SRVNVGKGNVGGLV
+3913 SRVNVGDANVGGLV

-3934 FTANGLSVNNQAMG
+3934 FTVNGLSVNNQAMN
-3948 ISTNTESTN
+3948 ISDQRDGTRDISN

-3962 LNATGSVNTGSV
+3962 LNATGSVNTGSI

-3989 VQTATYFDVV
+3989 VQTATYFDVF
-3999 SNHQDGIISI
+3999 STNTSDNSTNI

-4018 ATSVAIGDSSN
+4018 ATSVAIGDNSN

-4053 NNSLLSVT
+4053 NNSSLSVT

-4118 VNNPSSLQTLSIYYF
+4118 VPPTSLQTLSSYYF
-4133 GGLIGFFET
+4133 GGLIGVINTDT
-4142 NNSGDA
+4142 NGNA

-4159 SNHNARYNDNKGTV
+4159 SNHNARYNDNKGTA
-4173 GALFGSNVT
+4173 GALFGSSYT
-4182 NKSDAN
+4182 NKADSN
-4188 ATINGNYYS
+4188 AAINGNYYS

-4225 YGANAVEQNEE
+4225 YESTRGGN
-4236 QQDGYFIL
+4236 IL
-4244 SESNIGSI
+4244 TSGTGSI
-4252 YNLSS
+4252 YDNNISS
-4257 STMKNWLNA
+4257 SVMRSWLDAYKNN
-4266 YNSAGSKISPI
+4266 NAGSKLNPI
-4277 LINNSNINIDNE
+4277 EVDSETLTQGTT
-4289 HKPEMKFNGL
+4289 KFNGMT
-4299 NYYSL
+4299 YYYLDRNTQFTKSL
-4304 SSNIAFATSL
+4304 EVGTSTL
-4314 YLNGDTNN
+4314 T
-4322 KQLENIAIIGNG
+4322 NIAIIGNG
-4334 MIYSSDAYTATLVDS
+4334 MVYTGSGYTATLIDS
-4349 LTGFSYISS
+4349 LEGFSYVSS
-4358 MSVDVDINLT
+4358 MSVDVDIDLNSS
-4368 DNGGGLV
+4368 GGGLV
-4375 NKMYDNSMVYAVQ
+4375 NEMHDNSMVYAVQ
-4388 VRGTLEATGTNSIS
+4388 VRGTLEATGTSSIS
-4402 LGGIVGTMYSG
+4402 IGGIVGTMYSG

-4420 NLTLVYRAGNG
+4420 NLTLVYRAGNDK
-4431 NNEYNTGVIANANVY
+4431 NVINAKVTDNANVY
-4446 GITGT
+4446 GITDT
-4451 SDTLAEDKTSQNG
+4451 NDTLAEGKTSQIT
-4464 DKYIVNTYATGKI
+4464 DKYIINTYATGKI

-4489 NTTDKTLIDGT
+4489 NTTDKTLIDST

-4575 KKAEKGS
+4575 EKAEKGS
-4582 SETLFKSTAGL
+4582 SETLFKLTAGL

-4661 IATSAFDYYY
+4661 VATSTFDYYY

-4679 TDLNNIKQ
+4679 TYISEIKGIN
-4687 TSLDQ
+4687 LDTDSKTTV
-4692 HNNKEIY
+4692 H

-4704 LTNDIDMSRTTNSVT
+4704 LTNDIDISRTTNNGITLVDENSIIG
-4719 NASTALL
+4719 S
-4726 NFVFNDGIFD
+4726 FNSGIFD

-4741 IDNLE
+4741 IDNLTKS
-4746 QPLYHAIGL
+4746 LFNVIGYT
-4755 SDVAEK
+4755 D
-4761 KDEEGNITTVA
+4761 DELTLI
-4772 QDYTTIVK
+4772 K
-4780 NLRITN
+4780 NLRLTN
-4786 ANVSNA
+4786 ATTSYA
-4792 GILAAG
+4792 GILSAT
-4798 QITNATISNIT
+4798 QIRKSTISNIT
-4809 LSGSVNGLWKYS
+4809 LSGAVTGLYYNKHDS
-4821 RAITADNETNSQAN
+4821 ADENSN
-4835 NTEYVQYI
+4835 NLYI
-4843 TVGAL
+4843 TIGTL
-4848 APFARNSYIF
+4848 APRADDSYIF

-4864 TVTVKEENSI
+4864 TVTTK
-4874 SVAYNG
+4874 G
-4880 SNSKNNTENGV
+4880 SENGNIATDDAEDGLKTYYGISIGGLIGTSIRNNV
-4891 SVGGIIG
+4891 VFASNYGNINVTSVTELTEGTNKSINVGGIIG
-4898 TSNDNKIV
+4898 T
-4906 FSSNYGNVNTIA
+4906 A
-4918 QIMLTVDNITSTTR
+4918 ITS
-4932 SINTG
+4932 
-4937 GVVGAVVGGSISYSY
+4937 GVISYSY
-4952 NAASVLNNYADT
+4952 NAASVLNNYAVANTD
-4964 NASSLSSNKGF
+4964 SLSGNTGY
-4975 FYTGGVAG
+4975 FYTGGIAG
-4983 YADSYNGT
+4983 YSY
-4991 WPTFSYTYNSGVV
+4991 PTGKNTITYNYTYNSGIV

-5011 GIASINNQSVAVRAY
+5011 GVTTFKDKEGKELETPTINGKSY

-5034 AEAETTVDNSY
+5034 TTSQVENSNIKINTIVNNSY

-5121 VFANGASSEKNDWLY
+5121 VFANGASSEKDDWLY

-5143 ADSVTQAFEKETD
+5143 AGSVTQAFEKETE
-5156 ELTSAYSYWSGFDNN
+5156 ELTNSYTQWDGYGLNWSEDFFGSFDAAVTALNKPTTVSA
-5171 WDDLWNALSS
+5171 
-5181 LGNIVASLFRPLNVD
+5181 V
-5196 ANKSQYKFNLD
+5196 KSQYKFALN
-5207 KIVPNDGDEADV
+5207 KIDPQKDQEAAV
-5219 SILAYNSYGIPSSFS
+5219 TILAYNSYGLPTSFS
-5234 VKMEFE
+5234 VKMDFE
-5240 ITLNYK
+5240 ITLGYK
-5246 STGTRSS
+5246 STGAKTSEVS
-5253 QVDILNLIS
+5253 IASFL
-5262 GWTVGIVIGNLASAV
+5262 GPTVWFAVAAEIALAVGFHAFPATIPVSWLMVGGIVATIGTS
-5277 VSNML
+5277 
-5282 PGVGQAAAAGFLSL
+5282 VG
-5296 AMTTL
+5296 L
-5301 AVSMTAAIVTG
+5301 AVANTVKMNNIVEEILATALSDTYNED
-5312 VGKLITIINNGLG
+5312 KLQ
-5325 DLGADYNA
+5325 
-5333 DNVLSGYDYYSI
+5333 GYDYYSF
-5345 KLPATDLSFYY
+5345 KLSASDLSFYY

-5367 IAVDDDNL
+5367 IAVDEDNL
-5375 LNSENVNATEDIR
+5375 LNSDKNNATEDIR

-5394 TSSDTAMNTSI
+5394 TSSDTTMNTSI
-5405 DINGTTYNIA
+5405 DINGTTYSIA

-5579 TKLDSNNNW
+5579 TKLDENNAW
-5588 LNETIYLAYQNN
+5588 LDETIYLAYQNN

-5607 TYLGSGRAVNKL
+5607 AHLGSGRAVNKL

-5629 DVDVIDENTY
+5629 DVNVIDENTY

-5672 NSYQFTEE
+5672 NSYQFTSD
-5680 DLPGSISEKIE
+5680 DLPGSESENIE
-5691 LSYGASKDLNSSS
+5691 LSYGASEDLNSSS

-5710 DSVSFIVKPTINS
+5710 DSVSFIVKPTLS
-5723 VESVTNDIEFNG
+5723 STESVTNDIEFNG
-5735 SVIATYNNVDS
+5735 SEIATYDNVDS
-5746 VWQVSQDTISYTYN
+5746 VWQVSPNTISYTY
-5760 DQEYEISL
+5760 DGQEYEISL

-5780 NLNAIDNDTL
+5780 NLNAIDDDTL
-5790 NALISD
+5790 NALIID
-5796 IQRKITSQTSTIGQI
+5796 IQSKTTSQTSTIGQI
-5811 TSNTNVALTYE
+5811 TSNKDVTLTYE

-5828 GDFNSIGVYNKTAVL
+5828 GDFDSVGVYNNIAVL
-5843 AYDVSGSTWVID
+5843 AYDYDASGSTWVID
-5855 ESVIESLEIF
+5855 ESAIKSLEIF
-5865 NNTGLSVQLAGNIL
+5865 KNTGLSVQLAGNKL
-5879 TFSVTGN
+5879 TFSVTGD

-5906 YYEDFTDT
+5906 YYEDFTNT
-5914 KTYEKGTAIT
+5914 KTYEKGTDIT
-5924 SKKIIST
+5924 SKTIIST
-5931 KDNDDFS
+5931 KDNDDDFS
-5938 VQYTVQSSLYEIT
+5938 VQYTVQSYLDGISEPDDKRLSIT
-5951 SKDNRL
+5951 G
-5957 NVREDSTITVSLN
+5957 DSTIIVSLN
-5970 SGNINISDGGYTLNG
+5970 EDNIDISDDDYTLNG
-5985 INVRVGTIKTQISK
+5985 INVRVGSVKANISK
-5999 ELEWKLTRTDSVK
+5999 QLQWKLTRTDSVK

-6022 IKITG
+6022 IEITG
-6027 ENDKKIIRSI
+6027 ENDKKIIHSI

-6050 IIKADDN
+6050 IIKAGYN

-6077 LVLDVDSSLGVVD
+6077 FVLKVDSSLGVVD
-6090 NKLYVKMITNRKL
+6090 NKLYVKMTTNRNL
-6103 NDNKID
+6103 NDNRID
-6109 GVELEFYANHKLDQ
+6109 GVELEFYANHKLNGNGIN
-6123 DNNITIKYTMI
+6123 NNITIKYVMTV
-6134 LQEELLTYNME
+6134 EEESYELHMYYMSENMTSA
-6145 YLDENSSIFIY
+6145 YISTLY
-6156 SLEKSTTSSVET
+6156 KSLNNTTT
-6168 SNLNEIG
+6168 TNLNEIG
-6175 TLARLTLNDDGTYSF
+6175 ALVRLVKNDDGTFSY
-6190 YAPSNEEEKNTSTYL
+6190 YEPTEGEESGYF
-6205 VANIKEDNN
+6205 VASIKEDNN
-6214 LVYYSTLVAKENN
+6214 LIYYSTLVMMEGS
-6227 ENEYDIEKCET
+6227 ETDFDINQCET
-6238 ASTSGGPRSGN
+6238 SSTTEGPQYGTINDANSG
-6249 IEYIGQ
+6249 IIMD

-6261 INGKMYYFNK
+6261 IDGEMYYFNQ
-6271 YSTGGVNYT
+6271 YPTGDYNYALDDVSIGSDFEQISIEGPSIMQGTDDANEST
-6280 LSDSTSTT
+6280 
-6288 LLDPN
+6288 
-6293 FDKFSI
+6293 
-6299 KLTTAA
+6299 
-6305 GDNNIS
+6305 IS
-6311 ISRELIDEIEFLVS
+6311 ISRELIDEIELIIS
-6325 NVDISSEANLMPDYS
+6325 NLYISSDANLKPDYS
-6340 IAIINDSEIAL
+6340 IAIINDSEIKL
-6351 NGKYHIS
+6351 NGKYTITN
-6358 DTFKLNYMNAEGGI
+6358 DWFTLNYCSDDLSIETLTEWVA
-6372 SESEI
+6372 
-6377 KTSKVVNE
+6377 TSKVVNE

-6393 PEYQPHQIATGISDF
+6393 PEYQPHQIATGISDI

-6430 IYLPSSTAPA
+6430 IYLPSSIAPA

-6445 ISVHPDNDSA
+6445 ISVNPDNDSE
-6455 ICEITA
+6455 ICEITATEA

-6476 TGAMESTKPTVAAP
+6476 TGTMESTKPTVAAP
-6490 IILVNDIVLNDTT
+6490 IILVNDIVLNDIT

-6557 IYSTFGKDANNND
+6557 IYSTFGKDANNID

-6683 GKVGEDG
+6683 GKTGEDG
-6690 ASIQAFSNANANNS
+6690 TSIQAFSNANANNS
-6704 KVMSNSGILRVG
+6704 KIMSNSGILRVG

-6734 GIADS
+6734 GIAAS

-6768 VSINDDGE
+6768 VSINNDGE

-6786 EEGTISGFK
+6786 AEGTISGFK
-6795 DGSESISYAGSIALN
+6795 DGSESISYAGSTALN

-6818 YEILFQSKS
+6818 YEILFQKTS
-6827 LGNAATIDPLKDYHL
+6827 LVNKNEPDSSKDYHFI
-6842 LIIDGK
+6842 IIDGK
-6848 GNQALTFDGSHGDNF
+6848 GNRALTFDWKDENKDNF

-6873 INTLSDKQKKLLA
+6873 INTLSVKQKELLA

-6895 NDGFYYSDETGSP
+6895 NDGFYYSGETGSP